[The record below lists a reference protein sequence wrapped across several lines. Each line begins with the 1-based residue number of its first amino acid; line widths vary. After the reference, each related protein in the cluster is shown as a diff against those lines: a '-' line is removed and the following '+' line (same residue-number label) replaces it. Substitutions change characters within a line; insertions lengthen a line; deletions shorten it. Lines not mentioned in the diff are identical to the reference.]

1 MDKYDKNVPSDYDG
15 LFQKAADA
23 NGVSYDL
30 LRKVAWTESR
40 FQPTAKSKTGPLGMM
55 QFTKATAKAMGLN
68 VTDGPDDDRLVPEL
82 SINAAAKHL
91 AELVNKFDGDELKAA
106 LAYNQGEGR
115 LGAPQLEAYTKGDFS
130 AISEEGRNYMRNLMD
145 VARSPMSGQ
154 LEAFGGITP
163 KGKGIPSDVGLGG
176 IEVEGKR
183 KVTDV
188 LPEST
193 GLNIK
198 GIEQE
203 APAKSFA
210 TDFWDHH
217 KQELSEYDARSTFF
231 GFKKD
236 VDAEIHNSP
245 LGMAFRAG
253 RLDNSFDVFKDVIT
267 PTRWNSYVPTQEDLE
282 KLRNSGLPPSY
293 YGVVT
298 GGDAETWDDLIK
310 LAKENYEKD
319 LQRADSGIGAQL
331 AAGVIGAAFDPLSY
345 VPLVGVTGKGFKL
358 INKALVVG
366 AQSAAIN
373 VASEGLRTSIA
384 GGEANYTGAVLGGL
398 VFGAGMSAIS
408 DTIAAGLR
416 RSKPEAEFNNEFVG
430 PLMRME
436 ARETAFNANSEDLSK
451 MNTDSIKFDR
461 EYGGVNYAPL
471 DTEPGAV
478 VLPQGQ
484 ILSDTNPLNPQ
495 TLSEFEAINPERAAR
510 GISLGGFTEIG
521 YKTHRSDN
529 AAVRSIARDLVRS
542 PTGMESG
549 SNGKFG
555 STADDIH
562 SRLSSNDNRDYNLYY
577 DKMMEVMKDPE
588 FTVGAPKMSRAE
600 AVEYIDRK
608 IALAIEHPELQANLS
623 PKELDLMRHVKGH
636 YDLKRELMENP
647 AVFGNA
653 KAVSIFPGS
662 NNKGTYVPRVYDT
675 QSKNFRIQQLGSREA
690 FQEAIAESLLASY
703 YLRPATKARVD
714 AHLREVYADEFEK
727 ATKGAQAAADTE
739 NFLRSQESTA
749 PKMPDTL
756 VTSGNQV
763 GKQKV
768 TNGVVDG
775 DYMSG
780 RRDYSG
786 ETPYMVDGDFV
797 YYTAKTRTGDEFSVD
812 VFTKSGEHAGG
823 VDFVKRIGDE
833 WQNPSV
839 EVKEKFRRKGIAT
852 KMYNIAETESPD
864 YVYRGSD
871 PRVGGVR
878 TPDGRAFRDHY
889 NSKPAAKIE
898 RQKFTPERPPVEA
911 KFDEETLLRYLAKK
925 YAMKSAYGI
934 SHEDKFSASS
944 IVDENINGLVGIEN
958 NNFLEARNL
967 FDTDVPTTLP
977 DGSQFSVDD
986 IRVFSQRILMPAYDR
1001 RVNGDIAIMGS
1012 SGKTTKEL
1020 KDEIMELS
1028 KQAEGNGKLKGE
1040 VEALKDTV
1048 KILTGRARRSP
1059 EGALQTALRSL
1070 NDLTFFAKNFYMP
1083 IMNFGEISAM
1093 LVKGNVSAVTH
1104 GIPMINDLV
1113 NRRKP
1118 MRASEIKELHSMVF
1132 GKELDQLMRPS
1143 REDHIRR
1150 LREST
1155 DTKAVLAN
1163 VVGTLRFGTQELAA
1177 RSPWTIMLNGTTNY
1191 IIDAA
1196 RQGVLGDIASAVLSG
1211 TGAKFG
1217 KANYLKSAS
1226 ISPEQWNGIKQ
1237 LFRDHATRDSSG
1249 KFTIKDKRAFTYD
1262 PRTMDLWRLAD
1273 KVAGETILRP
1283 HKISSQDSVAYGAG
1297 VKMVMQFKDF
1307 VIKSLNA
1314 KFVRSFYEAT
1324 KNNRALDQ
1332 ALTHIVACG
1341 LAGGLYVGQAHLKA
1355 ASLQEDK
1362 RKEYLKLALDP
1373 KMIAHA
1379 SISRS
1384 SHLGSPL
1391 SIYDMI
1397 AGVFGDDTYKYT
1409 RSTVLPKQPE
1419 ERDRTKAVTGRQVT
1433 GMISGALGDQIP
1445 ALGFAGQ
1452 VGGTA
1457 LNAVSLLK
1465 APNKAT
1471 EMEFRTGMFNTMR
1484 EIVPNDPITQ
1494 QLIMKI
1500 YEANGIH
1507 VRETPRK

>member
-163 KGKGIPSDVGLGG
+163 KGKGIPSDVGLGD
-176 IEVEGKR
+176 IQVEGKR

-210 TDFWDHH
+210 TDFWEHH

-236 VDAEIHNSP
+236 VDAEIHNSV

-298 GGDAETWDDLIK
+298 GGDADTWDDLIK

-319 LQRADSGIGAQL
+319 LQKADSGIGAQL

-373 VASEGLRTSIA
+373 MASEGLRTSIA

-451 MNTDSIKFDR
+451 MNTDGINFDR

-562 SRLSSNDNRDYNLYY
+562 SRVSSNDNRDYNLYY
-577 DKMMEVMKDPE
+577 DKMREVMKDPE
-588 FTVGAPKMSRAE
+588 FTVGAPKMSKAE

-608 IALAIEHPELQANLS
+608 IGLAIEHPELQVNLS
-623 PKELDLMRHVKGH
+623 PTELDLMRHVKGH

-647 AVFGNA
+647 AVFGNP
-653 KAVSIFPGS
+653 KAVSIFPDS
-662 NNKGTYVPRVYDT
+662 RNKGTYIPRVYDT
-675 QSKNFRIQQLGSREA
+675 QSKNFYIQLLGSREA
-690 FQEAIAESLLASY
+690 FQEAIAGSHLASY
-703 YLRPATKARVD
+703 YLRPAVKARID
-714 AHLREVYADEFEK
+714 EHLMEVNGLK
-727 ATKGAQAAADTE
+727 STKE
-739 NFLRSQESTA
+739 
-749 PKMPDTL
+749 
-756 VTSGNQV
+756 VTH
-763 GKQKV
+763 
-768 TNGVVDG
+768 
-775 DYMSG
+775 
-780 RRDYSG
+780 
-786 ETPYMVDGDFV
+786 EMVR
-797 YYTAKTRTGDEFSVD
+797 K
-812 VFTKSGEHAGG
+812 HAM
-823 VDFVKRIGDE
+823 DK
-833 WQNPSV
+833 
-839 EVKEKFRRKGIAT
+839 
-852 KMYNIAETESPD
+852 
-864 YVYRGSD
+864 
-871 PRVGGVR
+871 
-878 TPDGRAFRDHY
+878 
-889 NSKPAAKIE
+889 
-898 RQKFTPERPPVEA
+898 
-911 KFDEETLLRYLAKK
+911 
-925 YAMKSAYGI
+925 AYGI
-934 SHEDKFSASS
+934 SHTDQFSASS
-944 IVDENINGLVGIEN
+944 IVDENITGLVGIEN

-967 FDTDVPTTLP
+967 FDTDVPITLP
-977 DGSQFSVDD
+977 DGSSFSVDD
-986 IRVFSQRILMPAYDR
+986 IRVFSQRVLMPAYDR

-1059 EGALQTALRSL
+1059 EGALGTALRSL

-1083 IMNFGEISAM
+1083 LQNFTEIASM

-1104 GIPMINDLV
+1104 GIPMINDWV

-1132 GKELDQLMRPS
+1132 GKELDQLIRPS

-1155 DTKAVLAN
+1155 DTNAVLAN

-1177 RSPWTIMLNGTTNY
+1177 RSPWTVMLNGTTNY

-1237 LFRDHATRDSSG
+1237 LFRDHTTRDSSG
-1249 KFTIKDKRAFTYD
+1249 KFTIRDKRAFTYD

-1273 KVAGETILRP
+1273 KVAGETIMRP

-1297 VKMVMQFKDF
+1297 VKMVMQFKNF

-1314 KFVRSFYEAT
+1314 RFVRSFYEAT

-1341 LAGGLYVGQAHLKA
+1341 LAGGYYVGQAHLKA

-1457 LNAVSLLK
+1457 LNALSLLK

-1500 YEANGIH
+1500 YEANGIY

>member
-91 AELVNKFDGDELKAA
+91 AELVNKFGGDELKAA

-115 LGAPQLEAYTKGDFS
+115 LGAPQLEAYSKGDFS
-130 AISEEGRNYMRNLMD
+130 SISDEGRNYMRNLMD
-145 VARSPMSGQ
+145 VAKSPMAGQ

-163 KGKGIPSDVGLGG
+163 KGKGIPSDVGLGD
-176 IEVEGKR
+176 IDVEGKR

-236 VDAEIHNSP
+236 VDAEIHNSV

-319 LQRADSGIGAQL
+319 LQKADSGIGAQL

-358 INKALVVG
+358 INKALMVG
-366 AQSAAIN
+366 AESAAIN
-373 VASEGLRTSIA
+373 VASEGLRTSIS

-416 RSKPEAEFNNEFVG
+416 RSKPESEFNNEFVG

-451 MNTDSIKFDR
+451 MNTDGINFDR

-521 YKTHRSDN
+521 LKTLRSEN
-529 AAVRSIARDLVRS
+529 AKVRSIASDLLRS

-555 STADDIH
+555 STGDDIH
-562 SRLSSNDNRDYNLYY
+562 SRLSSNDNRDWNLYY
-577 DKMMEVMKDPE
+577 DKMKEVMKDPE
-588 FTVGAPKMSRAE
+588 FTVGAPKMSKAE

-623 PKELDLMRHVKGH
+623 PAELDLMRHVKGH

-647 AVFGNA
+647 AVFGNP

-662 NNKGTYVPRVYDT
+662 RNKGTYIPRVYDT
-675 QSKNFRIQQLGSREA
+675 QSKNLYIQRLGSREA
-690 FQEAIAESLLASY
+690 LQEAIAESSLASY
-703 YLRPATKARVD
+703 YLRPEVKARID
-714 AHLREVYADEFEK
+714 EHLMEVNGLK
-727 ATKGAQAAADTE
+727 STKE
-739 NFLRSQESTA
+739 
-749 PKMPDTL
+749 
-756 VTSGNQV
+756 VTH
-763 GKQKV
+763 
-768 TNGVVDG
+768 
-775 DYMSG
+775 
-780 RRDYSG
+780 
-786 ETPYMVDGDFV
+786 EMVR
-797 YYTAKTRTGDEFSVD
+797 K
-812 VFTKSGEHAGG
+812 HAM
-823 VDFVKRIGDE
+823 DK
-833 WQNPSV
+833 
-839 EVKEKFRRKGIAT
+839 
-852 KMYNIAETESPD
+852 
-864 YVYRGSD
+864 
-871 PRVGGVR
+871 
-878 TPDGRAFRDHY
+878 
-889 NSKPAAKIE
+889 
-898 RQKFTPERPPVEA
+898 
-911 KFDEETLLRYLAKK
+911 
-925 YAMKSAYGI
+925 AYGI
-934 SHEDKFSASS
+934 SHTDQFSASS
-944 IVDENINGLVGIEN
+944 IVDENITGLVGIEN

-977 DGSQFSVDD
+977 DGSTFSVDD
-986 IRVFSQRILMPAYDR
+986 LRVFSQRILMPAYDR

-1020 KDEIMELS
+1020 KDEIMALS

-1059 EGALQTALRSL
+1059 EGAWGTALRSL
-1070 NDLTFFAKNFYMP
+1070 NDMTFFAKNFYMP
-1083 IMNFGEISAM
+1083 FQNFTEIASM
-1093 LVKGNVSAVTH
+1093 LIKGNVSAVAH

-1118 MRASEIKELHSMVF
+1118 IRASEIKELHSMVF
-1132 GKELDQLMRPS
+1132 GKELDQLIRPS

-1155 DTKAVLAN
+1155 DTNAVLAN

-1177 RSPWTIMLNGTTNY
+1177 RSPWTVMLNGTTNY

-1273 KVAGETILRP
+1273 KVAGETIMRP

-1297 VKMVMQFKDF
+1297 VKMVMQFKNF

-1314 KFVRSFYEAT
+1314 RFVRSFYEAT

-1341 LAGGLYVGQAHLKA
+1341 LAGGYYVGQAHLKA

-1433 GMISGALGDQIP
+1433 GMISGALGEQIP
-1445 ALGFAGQ
+1445 AFGFAGQ
-1452 VGGTA
+1452 VGGAA

-1507 VRETPRK
+1507 IKETPRK

>member
-210 TDFWDHH
+210 TDFWEHH

-236 VDAEIHNSP
+236 VDAVIHNSV

-298 GGDAETWDDLIK
+298 GGDAETWDDLIE

-373 VASEGLRTSIA
+373 MASEGLRTSIA
-384 GGEANYTGAVLGGL
+384 GGEANYTAAVLGGL

-562 SRLSSNDNRDYNLYY
+562 SRVSSNDNRDWNLYY
-577 DKMMEVMKDPE
+577 DKMKEVMKDPE
-588 FTVGAPKMSRAE
+588 FTVGAPKMSKAE

-608 IALAIEHPELQANLS
+608 IGLAIEHPELQVNLS
-623 PKELDLMRHVKGH
+623 PTELDLMRHVKGH

-647 AVFGNA
+647 AVFGNP
-653 KAVSIFPGS
+653 KAVSIFPDS
-662 NNKGTYVPRVYDT
+662 RNKGTYIPRVYDT
-675 QSKNFRIQQLGSREA
+675 QSKNFYIQLLGSREA
-690 FQEAIAESLLASY
+690 FQEAIAGSHLASY
-703 YLRPATKARVD
+703 YLRPAVKARID
-714 AHLREVYADEFEK
+714 EHLMEVNGLK
-727 ATKGAQAAADTE
+727 STKE
-739 NFLRSQESTA
+739 
-749 PKMPDTL
+749 
-756 VTSGNQV
+756 VTH
-763 GKQKV
+763 
-768 TNGVVDG
+768 
-775 DYMSG
+775 
-780 RRDYSG
+780 
-786 ETPYMVDGDFV
+786 EMVR
-797 YYTAKTRTGDEFSVD
+797 K
-812 VFTKSGEHAGG
+812 HAM
-823 VDFVKRIGDE
+823 DK
-833 WQNPSV
+833 
-839 EVKEKFRRKGIAT
+839 
-852 KMYNIAETESPD
+852 
-864 YVYRGSD
+864 
-871 PRVGGVR
+871 
-878 TPDGRAFRDHY
+878 
-889 NSKPAAKIE
+889 
-898 RQKFTPERPPVEA
+898 
-911 KFDEETLLRYLAKK
+911 
-925 YAMKSAYGI
+925 AYGI
-934 SHEDKFSASS
+934 SHSDQFSASS
-944 IVDENINGLVGIEN
+944 IVDENITGLVGIEN

-967 FDTDVPTTLP
+967 FDTDVPITLP
-977 DGSQFSVDD
+977 DGSSFSVDD

-1020 KDEIMELS
+1020 KDEIMALS

-1059 EGALQTALRSL
+1059 EGALETALRSL

-1104 GIPMINDLV
+1104 GIPMINDWV

-1143 REDHIRR
+1143 REDHIAR

-1155 DTKAVLAN
+1155 DTNSVLAN

-1177 RSPWTIMLNGTTNY
+1177 RSPWTVMLNGTTNY

-1273 KVAGETILRP
+1273 RVAGETILRP
-1283 HKISSQDSVAYGAG
+1283 YKISSQDSVAYGAG
-1297 VKMVMQFKDF
+1297 VKMVMQFKNF

-1314 KFVRSFYEAT
+1314 RFVRSFYEAT

-1500 YEANGIH
+1500 YEANGIY

>member
-1 MDKYDKNVPSDYDG
+1 MDKYDKNVPSEYDG

-23 NGVSYDL
+23 TGVSYDL

-40 FQPTAKSKTGPLGMM
+40 FVPTAKSKTGPLGMM
-55 QFTKATAKAMGLN
+55 QFTKATAKAMGLR
-68 VTDGPDDDRLVPEL
+68 VTDGPDDDRLNPEL
-82 SINAAAKHL
+82 AINAAAKHL
-91 AELVNKFDGDELKAA
+91 AGLVSKFDGDELKAA

-115 LGAPQLEAYTKGDFS
+115 LGNPQLEAYTKGDFS

-163 KGKGIPSDVGLGG
+163 KGKGIPSEVGLGD
-176 IEVEGKR
+176 IQVEGMR
-183 KVTDV
+183 KVTDAI
-188 LPEST
+188 PEST
-193 GLNIK
+193 GLDIK

-236 VDAEIHNSP
+236 VDAEIHNSV

-267 PTRWNSYVPTQEDLE
+267 PTRWNSYQPTKEDLD

-293 YGVVT
+293 YSVVT
-298 GGDAETWDDLIK
+298 GGDGENWDDLINI
-310 LAKENYEKD
+310 AKRNYEKD
-319 LQRADSGIGAQL
+319 LQKADSGIGAQL
-331 AAGVIGAAFDPLSY
+331 AAGIIGSAFDPLSY
-345 VPLVGVTGKGFKL
+345 VPSVGVTGKGFKL

-366 AQSAAIN
+366 AESAAIN
-373 VASEGLRTSIA
+373 MASEGLRTSIA

-436 ARETAFNANSEDLSK
+436 ARETAFNANSADMSK

-495 TLSEFEAINPERAAR
+495 TLSEFEAVNPERAAR
-510 GISLGGFTEIG
+510 GISLGGFTELG
-521 YKTHRSDN
+521 LKTLRSEN
-529 AAVRSIARDLVRS
+529 TKVRSIAGDLLRS

-562 SRLSSNDNRDYNLYY
+562 SRVSSNDNRDWNLYY
-577 DKMMEVMKDPE
+577 DKMNEVLKDPE
-588 FTVGAPKMSRAE
+588 FTVGAPKMSKAE
-600 AVEYIDRK
+600 AVEFIDRK
-608 IALAIEHPELQANLS
+608 IGLAIEHPELQVNLS

-647 AVFGNA
+647 AVFGNP
-653 KAVSIFPGS
+653 KAVSIFPES
-662 NNKGTYVPRVYDT
+662 RNKGTYIPRVYDT
-675 QSKNFRIQQLGSREA
+675 QSKNFYIQLLGSREA
-690 FQEAIAESLLASY
+690 LQEAIAGSHLASY
-703 YLRPATKARVD
+703 YLRPAVKARID
-714 AHLREVYADEFEK
+714 EHLMEVNGLK
-727 ATKGAQAAADTE
+727 STKE
-739 NFLRSQESTA
+739 
-749 PKMPDTL
+749 
-756 VTSGNQV
+756 VTH
-763 GKQKV
+763 
-768 TNGVVDG
+768 
-775 DYMSG
+775 
-780 RRDYSG
+780 
-786 ETPYMVDGDFV
+786 EMVR
-797 YYTAKTRTGDEFSVD
+797 K
-812 VFTKSGEHAGG
+812 HAM
-823 VDFVKRIGDE
+823 DK
-833 WQNPSV
+833 
-839 EVKEKFRRKGIAT
+839 
-852 KMYNIAETESPD
+852 
-864 YVYRGSD
+864 
-871 PRVGGVR
+871 
-878 TPDGRAFRDHY
+878 
-889 NSKPAAKIE
+889 
-898 RQKFTPERPPVEA
+898 
-911 KFDEETLLRYLAKK
+911 
-925 YAMKSAYGI
+925 AYGI
-934 SHEDKFSASS
+934 SHSDQFSASS
-944 IVDENINGLVGIEN
+944 IVDENITGLVGIEN

-967 FDTDVPTTLP
+967 FDTDVPITLP
-977 DGSQFSVDD
+977 DGSTFSVDD

-1040 VEALKDTV
+1040 VEALNDTV

-1059 EGALQTALRSL
+1059 EGALGTALRSL

-1083 IMNFGEISAM
+1083 LQNFTEIAGM

-1118 MRASEIKELHSMVF
+1118 MRASEIKELHGMVF
-1132 GKELDQLMRPS
+1132 GKELDQIIRPS

-1155 DTKAVLAN
+1155 DTNAVMAN

-1177 RSPWTIMLNGTTNY
+1177 RSPWTVMLNGTTNY

-1196 RQGVLGDIASAVLSG
+1196 RQGVLGDIASAALSG

-1237 LFRDHATRDSSG
+1237 LFRDHTTRDSNG
-1249 KFTIKDKRAFTYD
+1249 KFTIKDKKAFTYD

-1273 KVAGETILRP
+1273 KVAGETIMRP

-1297 VKMVMQFKDF
+1297 VKMVMQFKNF

-1314 KFVRSFYEAT
+1314 RFVRSFYEAT
-1324 KNNRALDQ
+1324 KNNRAIDQ

-1341 LAGGLYVGQAHLKA
+1341 LAGGYYVGQAHLKA

-1507 VRETPRK
+1507 IKETPRK

>member
-1 MDKYDKNVPSDYDG
+1 MDKYDKNVPSEYDG

-55 QFTKATAKAMGLN
+55 QFTKATAKAMGLR
-68 VTDGPDDDRLVPEL
+68 VTDGPDDDRLNPEL
-82 SINAAAKHL
+82 AIDAAAKHL
-91 AELVNKFDGDELKAA
+91 AGLVSKFDGDELKAA

-115 LGAPQLEAYTKGDFS
+115 LGSPQLEAYTKGDFS

-145 VARSPMSGQ
+145 VVRSPMIGQ

-163 KGKGIPSDVGLGG
+163 KGKGIPSDVGLGD
-176 IEVEGKR
+176 IQVEGKR
-183 KVTDV
+183 KVTDAI
-188 LPEST
+188 PEST
-193 GLNIK
+193 GLDIK

-217 KQELSEYDARSTFF
+217 KQELSEYDDRSIFF
-231 GFKKD
+231 GFKD
-236 VDAEIHNSP
+236 AASAEIDNSV

-253 RLDNSFDVFKDVIT
+253 RLDNGFDVFKDVIT
-267 PTRWNSYVPTQEDLE
+267 PTRWNSYQPTKEDLD

-293 YGVVT
+293 YSVVT
-298 GGDAETWDDLIK
+298 GGDGENWDDLIT
-310 LAKENYEKD
+310 LAKRSYEND
-319 LQRADSGIGAQL
+319 LKKADAGIGAQL
-331 AAGVIGAAFDPLSY
+331 SAGIVGAAFDPLSY

-366 AQSAAIN
+366 AESAAIN
-373 VASEGLRTSIA
+373 MASEGLRTSIV
-384 GGEANYTGAVLGGL
+384 GGDANYTGAVLGGL

-436 ARETAFNANSEDLSK
+436 ARETAFNANSVDMSK
-451 MNTDSIKFDR
+451 MNTDSVKFDR

-521 YKTHRSDN
+521 LKTLRSEN
-529 AAVRSIARDLVRS
+529 TAVRSIASDLLRS

-555 STADDIH
+555 STGDDIH
-562 SRLSSNDNRDYNLYY
+562 SRLSSNDNRDWNLYY
-577 DKMMEVMKDPE
+577 DKMNEVLKDPE
-588 FTVGAPKMSRAE
+588 FTVGAPKMSKAE

-623 PKELDLMRHVKGH
+623 PKELDLMHHVKGH

-647 AVFGNA
+647 AVFGNP
-653 KAVSIFPGS
+653 KAVSIFPDS
-662 NNKGTYVPRVYDT
+662 RNKGTYIPRVYDT
-675 QSKNFRIQQLGSREA
+675 QLKNFHIQRLGSREA
-690 FQEAIAESLLASY
+690 FQRAIAESSLASY
-703 YLRPATKARVD
+703 YLRPAVKARID
-714 AHLREVYADEFEK
+714 EHLMEVNGLK
-727 ATKGAQAAADTE
+727 STKD
-739 NFLRSQESTA
+739 
-749 PKMPDTL
+749 
-756 VTSGNQV
+756 VTH
-763 GKQKV
+763 
-768 TNGVVDG
+768 
-775 DYMSG
+775 
-780 RRDYSG
+780 
-786 ETPYMVDGDFV
+786 EMVR
-797 YYTAKTRTGDEFSVD
+797 K
-812 VFTKSGEHAGG
+812 HAM
-823 VDFVKRIGDE
+823 DK
-833 WQNPSV
+833 
-839 EVKEKFRRKGIAT
+839 
-852 KMYNIAETESPD
+852 
-864 YVYRGSD
+864 
-871 PRVGGVR
+871 
-878 TPDGRAFRDHY
+878 
-889 NSKPAAKIE
+889 
-898 RQKFTPERPPVEA
+898 
-911 KFDEETLLRYLAKK
+911 
-925 YAMKSAYGI
+925 AYGI
-934 SHEDKFSASS
+934 SHTDQFSASS
-944 IVDENINGLVGIEN
+944 IVDENITGLVGIEN

-967 FDTDVPTTLP
+967 FDTDVPITLP
-977 DGSQFSVDD
+977 DGSTFSVDD

-1012 SGKTTKEL
+1012 SGKTTKAL

-1028 KQAEGNGKLKGE
+1028 KQAEGNGQLKGE

-1059 EGALQTALRSL
+1059 EGALGTALRSL

-1083 IMNFGEISAM
+1083 LQNFTEIGAM
-1093 LVKGNVSAVTH
+1093 LIKGNVSAVAH
-1104 GIPMINDLV
+1104 GIPMINDWV
-1113 NRRKP
+1113 NRGKP

-1132 GKELDQLMRPS
+1132 GKELDQLIRPS

-1155 DTKAVLAN
+1155 DTNAVMAN

-1177 RSPWTIMLNGTTNY
+1177 RSPWTVMLNGTTNY

-1237 LFRDHATRDSSG
+1237 LFRDHTTRDSSG

-1273 KVAGETILRP
+1273 KVAGETIMRP

-1297 VKMVMQFKDF
+1297 VKMVMQFKNF

-1314 KFVRSFYEAT
+1314 RFVRSFYEAT
-1324 KNNRALDQ
+1324 KNNRAIDQ

-1341 LAGGLYVGQAHLKA
+1341 LAGGYYVGQAHLKA

-1391 SIYDMI
+1391 SIFDMI

-1409 RSTVLPKQPE
+1409 RSTVLPKNPE

-1433 GMISGALGDQIP
+1433 GMISGALGEQIP

-1507 VRETPRK
+1507 IKETPRK

>member
-40 FQPTAKSKTGPLGMM
+40 FQPTAKSKRGPLGMM
-55 QFTKATAKAMGLN
+55 QFTKATAKNMGLR
-68 VTDGPDDDRLVPEL
+68 VTDGPDDDRLNPEL
-82 SINAAAKHL
+82 AINAAAKHL
-91 AELVNKFDGDELKAA
+91 AGLVSKFDGDELKAA

-115 LGAPQLEAYTKGDFS
+115 LGNPQLEAYTKGDFS

-145 VARSPMSGQ
+145 VARSPMIGQ
-154 LEAFGGITP
+154 LESFGGITP
-163 KGKGIPSDVGLGG
+163 KGKGIPSDVGLGD
-176 IEVEGKR
+176 IKVEGKR
-183 KVTDV
+183 KVTDAI
-188 LPEST
+188 PEST
-193 GLNIK
+193 GLDIK

-236 VDAEIHNSP
+236 VDAEIHNSV

-267 PTRWNSYVPTQEDLE
+267 PTRWNSYQPTKEDLD

-293 YGVVT
+293 YSVVT
-298 GGDAETWDDLIK
+298 GGDGENWDDLIDI
-310 LAKENYEKD
+310 AKRNYEKD
-319 LQRADSGIGAQL
+319 LQRADSGIGAQF
-331 AAGVIGAAFDPLSY
+331 AAGIIGAAFDPLSY

-373 VASEGLRTSIA
+373 TASEGLRTSIA

-451 MNTDSIKFDR
+451 MNTDSTKFDR
-461 EYGGVNYAPL
+461 EYSGVNYAPL

-484 ILSDTNPLNPQ
+484 ILSDTNPLSPQ

-529 AAVRSIARDLVRS
+529 ATVRSIASDLVRS

-555 STADDIH
+555 STAEDIH
-562 SRLSSNDNRDYNLYY
+562 SRLSSNDNRDWNLYY

-662 NNKGTYVPRVYDT
+662 HNKGTYIPRVYDT
-675 QSKNFRIQQLGSREA
+675 QSKNLRIQQLGSRET
-690 FQEAIAESLLASY
+690 FQEAIAESLIASY

-714 AHLREVYADEFEK
+714 AYLREVHADEFEK
-727 ATKGAQAAADTE
+727 ATKGAQDAADAE
-739 NFLRSQESTA
+739 NFLRGAEAA
-749 PKMPDTL
+749 PVMPDSL
-756 VTSGNQV
+756 VTSGNSTSIT
-763 GKQKV
+763 KV
-768 TNGVVDG
+768 TNGELQG
-775 DYMSG
+775 DYFAG
-780 RRDYSG
+780 KRDYSG
-786 ETPYMVDGDFV
+786 ETPYKVDGDFV
-797 YYTAKTRTGDEFSVD
+797 YYTAKTSDGAEFAVD
-812 VFTKSGEHAGG
+812 VFTKKGDHIGSVEFA
-823 VDFVKRIGDE
+823 KRDGDV
-833 WQNPSV
+833 WHNPSL
-839 EVKEKFRRKGIAT
+839 EVSEKYRRKGIAT
-852 KMYNIAETESPD
+852 EMYRIAETESPD
-864 YVYRGSD
+864 YVYRGTDES
-871 PRVGGVR
+871 VGGVR
-878 TPDGRAFRDHY
+878 TPDGQAFRKAYD
-889 NSKPAAKIE
+889 STPAKRSE
-898 RQKFTPERPPVEA
+898 RQKFGTGEKVKPKV
-911 KFDEETLLRYLAKK
+911 DEEVMLRQLAKK

-944 IVDENINGLVGIEN
+944 IVDENITGLVGIEN

-967 FDTDVPTTLP
+967 FDTDVPITLP
-977 DGSQFSVDD
+977 DGSSFSVDD

-1059 EGALQTALRSL
+1059 EGALGTALRSL

-1083 IMNFGEISAM
+1083 LQNFTEIGAM
-1093 LVKGNVSAVTH
+1093 LIKGNVSAVTH

-1132 GKELDQLMRPS
+1132 GKELDQLIRPS

-1155 DTKAVLAN
+1155 DTNAVLAN
-1163 VVGTLRFGTQELAA
+1163 VVGTIRFGTQELAA
-1177 RSPWTIMLNGTTNY
+1177 RSPWTVMLNGTTNY

-1237 LFRDHATRDSSG
+1237 LFRDHTTRDANG

-1273 KVAGETILRP
+1273 KVAGETIMRP

-1297 VKMVMQFKDF
+1297 VKMVMQFKNF

-1314 KFVRSFYEAT
+1314 RFVRSFYEAT

-1341 LAGGLYVGQAHLKA
+1341 LAGGYFVGQAHLKA

-1379 SISRS
+1379 AISRS

-1500 YEANGIH
+1500 YEANGIY
-1507 VRETPRK
+1507 VREAPRK

>member
-1 MDKYDKNVPSDYDG
+1 MDKYDKNVPSEYDG

-55 QFTKATAKAMGLN
+55 QFTKATAKAMGLR
-68 VTDGPDDDRLVPEL
+68 VTDGPDDDRLNPEL
-82 SINAAAKHL
+82 AIDAAAKHL
-91 AELVNKFDGDELKAA
+91 AGLVNKFDGDELKAA

-115 LGAPQLEAYTKGDFS
+115 LGSPQLEAYTKGDFS

-163 KGKGIPSDVGLGG
+163 KGKGIPSEVGLGD
-176 IEVEGKR
+176 IQVEGMR
-183 KVTDV
+183 KVTDAI
-188 LPEST
+188 PEST
-193 GLNIK
+193 GLDIK

-217 KQELSEYDARSTFF
+217 KQELSEYDDRSIFF
-231 GFKKD
+231 GFKD
-236 VDAEIHNSP
+236 AASAEIDNSV

-253 RLDNSFDVFKDVIT
+253 RLDNGFDVFKDVIT
-267 PTRWNSYVPTQEDLE
+267 PTRWNSYQPTKEDLD

-293 YGVVT
+293 YSVVT
-298 GGDAETWDDLIK
+298 GGDGENWDDLID
-310 LAKENYEKD
+310 LAKRNYEND
-319 LQRADSGIGAQL
+319 LKKADASIGAQL
-331 AAGVIGAAFDPLSY
+331 SAGVVGAAFDPLSY

-366 AQSAAIN
+366 AESAAIN
-373 VASEGLRTSIA
+373 MASEGLRTSIV
-384 GGEANYTGAVLGGL
+384 GGDANYAGAVLGGL

-436 ARETAFNANSEDLSK
+436 ARETAFNANSVDMSK
-451 MNTDSIKFDR
+451 MNTDGTKFDR
-461 EYGGVNYAPL
+461 EYSGVNYAPL

-521 YKTHRSDN
+521 LKTLRSEN
-529 AAVRSIARDLVRS
+529 TSVRSIASDLVRS
-542 PTGMESG
+542 PSGMESG

-562 SRLSSNDNRDYNLYY
+562 SRLSSNDNRDWNLYY
-577 DKMMEVMKDPE
+577 DKMSEVMKDPE
-588 FTVGAPKMSRAE
+588 FTVGAPRMSKAE
-600 AVEYIDRK
+600 AVEFIDRK
-608 IALAIEHPELQANLS
+608 IALAIEHPEMQANLS

-647 AVFGNA
+647 AVFGNP

-662 NNKGTYVPRVYDT
+662 RNKGTYIPRVYDT
-675 QSKNFRIQQLGSREA
+675 QSKNLYIQRLGSREA
-690 FQEAIAESLLASY
+690 LQEAIAESSLASY
-703 YLRPATKARVD
+703 YLRPEVKARID
-714 AHLREVYADEFEK
+714 EHLMEVNGLK
-727 ATKGAQAAADTE
+727 STKD
-739 NFLRSQESTA
+739 
-749 PKMPDTL
+749 
-756 VTSGNQV
+756 VTH
-763 GKQKV
+763 
-768 TNGVVDG
+768 
-775 DYMSG
+775 
-780 RRDYSG
+780 
-786 ETPYMVDGDFV
+786 EMV
-797 YYTAKTRTGDEFSVD
+797 R
-812 VFTKSGEHAGG
+812 
-823 VDFVKRIGDE
+823 
-833 WQNPSV
+833 
-839 EVKEKFRRKGIAT
+839 
-852 KMYNIAETESPD
+852 
-864 YVYRGSD
+864 
-871 PRVGGVR
+871 
-878 TPDGRAFRDHY
+878 
-889 NSKPAAKIE
+889 
-898 RQKFTPERPPVEA
+898 
-911 KFDEETLLRYLAKK
+911 K
-925 YAMKSAYGI
+925 YAMDKAYGI
-934 SHEDKFSASS
+934 SHTDQFSASS
-944 IVDENINGLVGIEN
+944 IVDENITGLVGIEN

-977 DGSQFSVDD
+977 DGSSFCVDD

-1059 EGALQTALRSL
+1059 EGALGTALRSL

-1083 IMNFGEISAM
+1083 LQNFTEIGAM
-1093 LVKGNVSAVTH
+1093 LIKGNVSAVTH
-1104 GIPMINDLV
+1104 GIPMINDWV

-1155 DTKAVLAN
+1155 DTNAVLAN
-1163 VVGTLRFGTQELAA
+1163 VVGTIRFGTQELAA
-1177 RSPWTIMLNGTTNY
+1177 RSPWTAMLNGTTNY

-1196 RQGVLGDIASAVLSG
+1196 RQGVLGDIASAALSG

-1237 LFRDHATRDSSG
+1237 LFRDHTTRDANG

-1273 KVAGETILRP
+1273 KVAGETIMRP

-1297 VKMVMQFKDF
+1297 VKMVMQFKNF
-1307 VIKSLNA
+1307 VIKSLNSR
-1314 KFVRSFYEAT
+1314 FVRSFYEAT

-1332 ALTHIVACG
+1332 ALTHIVSCG
-1341 LAGGLYVGQAHLKA
+1341 LAGGYFVGQAHLKA
-1355 ASLQEDK
+1355 AALPEDK
-1362 RKEYLKLALDP
+1362 RKEYLKMALDP

-1409 RSTVLPKQPE
+1409 RSTILPKQPE

-1433 GMISGALGDQIP
+1433 GMISGALGEQIP

-1507 VRETPRK
+1507 IKETPRK

>member
-1 MDKYDKNVPSDYDG
+1 MVKYDKNVPSEYDG

-55 QFTKATAKAMGLN
+55 QFTKATAKALGLR
-68 VTDGPDDDRLVPEL
+68 VTDGPDDDRLNPEL
-82 SINAAAKHL
+82 AINAAAKHL
-91 AELVNKFDGDELKAA
+91 AELVSKFDGDELKAA

-115 LGAPQLEAYTKGDFS
+115 LGNPQLEAYTKGDFS
-130 AISEEGRNYMRNLMD
+130 AISDEGRNYMRNLMD
-145 VARSPMSGQ
+145 VARSPMIGQ

-163 KGKGIPSDVGLGG
+163 KGKGIPSDVGLGD
-176 IEVEGKR
+176 ITVEGKR
-183 KVTDV
+183 KVTDAI
-188 LPEST
+188 PEST
-193 GLNIK
+193 GLDIK

-203 APAKSFA
+203 AQAKSFA

-231 GFKKD
+231 GFKND
-236 VDAEIHNSP
+236 VEAEISNSA

-267 PTRWNSYVPTQEDLE
+267 PTRWNSTIWTPEELE
-282 KLRNSGLPPSY
+282 RIRTEVKNPAYLN
-293 YGVVT
+293 VVT
-298 GGDAETWDDLIK
+298 GGSPENLDDLIR
-310 LAKENYEKD
+310 LANENYEND
-319 LQRADSGIGAQL
+319 LKKADSGIGAQL
-331 AAGVIGAAFDPLSY
+331 AAGIIGSAFDPLSY

-366 AQSAAIN
+366 TESAAIN
-373 VASEGLRTSIA
+373 MASEGLRTSIV
-384 GGEANYTGAVLGGL
+384 GGDANYTGAVLGGL
-398 VFGAGMSAIS
+398 MFGAGMSAIS
-408 DTIAAGLR
+408 DTIASGLR
-416 RSKPEAEFNNEFVG
+416 RSKPEVEFNNEFVG

-436 ARETAFNANSEDLSK
+436 ARETAFNANSMDMSK

-461 EYGGVNYAPL
+461 EYSGVNYAPL

-521 YKTHRSDN
+521 LKTLRSEN
-529 AAVRSIARDLVRS
+529 AGVRSIARDLLRS

-555 STADDIH
+555 STGDDIH
-562 SRLSSNDNRDYNLYY
+562 SRLSSNDNRDWNLYY
-577 DKMMEVMKDPE
+577 DKMKEVMKDPE
-588 FTVGAPKMSRAE
+588 FTTGAPKMSKAE
-600 AVEYIDRK
+600 AVEFIDRK
-608 IALAIEHPELQANLS
+608 IGLAIEHPELQVNLS

-647 AVFGNA
+647 AVFGNS
-653 KAVSIFPGS
+653 KAVSIFPDS
-662 NNKGTYVPRVYDT
+662 RNKGTYIPRVYDT
-675 QSKNFRIQQLGSREA
+675 PSKNFYIQLLGSREA
-690 FQEAIAESLLASY
+690 FQEAIAGSHLASY
-703 YLRPATKARVD
+703 YLRPAVKARID
-714 AHLREVYADEFEK
+714 EHLMEVNGLK
-727 ATKGAQAAADTE
+727 STKD
-739 NFLRSQESTA
+739 
-749 PKMPDTL
+749 
-756 VTSGNQV
+756 VTH
-763 GKQKV
+763 
-768 TNGVVDG
+768 
-775 DYMSG
+775 
-780 RRDYSG
+780 
-786 ETPYMVDGDFV
+786 EMV
-797 YYTAKTRTGDEFSVD
+797 R
-812 VFTKSGEHAGG
+812 
-823 VDFVKRIGDE
+823 
-833 WQNPSV
+833 
-839 EVKEKFRRKGIAT
+839 
-852 KMYNIAETESPD
+852 
-864 YVYRGSD
+864 
-871 PRVGGVR
+871 
-878 TPDGRAFRDHY
+878 
-889 NSKPAAKIE
+889 
-898 RQKFTPERPPVEA
+898 
-911 KFDEETLLRYLAKK
+911 K
-925 YAMKSAYGI
+925 YAMDKAYGI
-934 SHEDKFSASS
+934 SHSDQFSASS
-944 IVDENINGLVGIEN
+944 IVDENITGLVGIEN

-967 FDTDVPTTLP
+967 FDTDVPITLP
-977 DGSQFSVDD
+977 DGSSFSVDD

-1059 EGALQTALRSL
+1059 EGALGTALRSL

-1083 IMNFGEISAM
+1083 LQNFTEIAGM

-1104 GIPMINDLV
+1104 GIPIINDWV

-1155 DTKAVLAN
+1155 DTNAVLAN
-1163 VVGTLRFGTQELAA
+1163 VVGTLRFSTQELAA
-1177 RSPWTIMLNGTTNY
+1177 RSPWAVMLNGTTNY
-1191 IIDAA
+1191 ILDAA

-1226 ISPEQWNGIKQ
+1226 ISPEQWNGIKH
-1237 LFRDHATRDSSG
+1237 LFRDHTTRDSSG
-1249 KFTIKDKRAFTYD
+1249 KFTIKDKKAFTYD

-1273 KVAGETILRP
+1273 KVAGETMLRP
-1283 HKISSQDSVAYGAG
+1283 HKLSSQDSVAYGAG
-1297 VKMVMQFKDF
+1297 VRMVMQFKNF

-1314 KFVRSFYEAT
+1314 RFVRSFYEAT
-1324 KNNRALDQ
+1324 KNNRVIDQ

-1341 LAGGLYVGQAHLKA
+1341 LAGGYYVGQAHLKA

-1379 SISRS
+1379 AISRS

-1409 RSTVLPKQPE
+1409 RSTILPKQPE
-1419 ERDRTKAVTGRQVT
+1419 ERDSTKAVTGRQVT
-1433 GMISGALGDQIP
+1433 GMISGALGEQIP
-1445 ALGFAGQ
+1445 AFGFAGQ
-1452 VGGTA
+1452 VGGMA
-1457 LNAVSLLK
+1457 LNAISLLK

-1500 YEANGIH
+1500 YEANGIYIK
-1507 VRETPRK
+1507 ETPRK

>member
-15 LFQKAADA
+15 LFQKAADT

-236 VDAEIHNSP
+236 VDAEIHNSV

-484 ILSDTNPLNPQ
+484 ILSDNNPLNPQ

-529 AAVRSIARDLVRS
+529 AAVRSIASDLVRS

-562 SRLSSNDNRDYNLYY
+562 SRVSSNDNRDWNLYY
-577 DKMMEVMKDPE
+577 DKMKEVMKDPE
-588 FTVGAPKMSRAE
+588 FTVGAPKMSKAE

-608 IALAIEHPELQANLS
+608 IGLAIEHPELQVNLS
-623 PKELDLMRHVKGH
+623 PTELDLMRHVKGH

-647 AVFGNA
+647 AVFGNP
-653 KAVSIFPGS
+653 KAVSIFPDS
-662 NNKGTYVPRVYDT
+662 RNKGTYIPRVYDT
-675 QSKNFRIQQLGSREA
+675 QSKNFYIQLLGSREA
-690 FQEAIAESLLASY
+690 FQEAIAGSHLASY
-703 YLRPATKARVD
+703 YLRPAVKARID
-714 AHLREVYADEFEK
+714 EHLMEVNGLK
-727 ATKGAQAAADTE
+727 STKE
-739 NFLRSQESTA
+739 
-749 PKMPDTL
+749 
-756 VTSGNQV
+756 VTH
-763 GKQKV
+763 
-768 TNGVVDG
+768 
-775 DYMSG
+775 
-780 RRDYSG
+780 
-786 ETPYMVDGDFV
+786 EMVR
-797 YYTAKTRTGDEFSVD
+797 K
-812 VFTKSGEHAGG
+812 HAM
-823 VDFVKRIGDE
+823 DK
-833 WQNPSV
+833 
-839 EVKEKFRRKGIAT
+839 
-852 KMYNIAETESPD
+852 
-864 YVYRGSD
+864 
-871 PRVGGVR
+871 
-878 TPDGRAFRDHY
+878 
-889 NSKPAAKIE
+889 
-898 RQKFTPERPPVEA
+898 
-911 KFDEETLLRYLAKK
+911 
-925 YAMKSAYGI
+925 AYGI
-934 SHEDKFSASS
+934 SHTDQFSASS
-944 IVDENINGLVGIEN
+944 IVDENITGLVGIEN

-967 FDTDVPTTLP
+967 FDTDVPITLP
-977 DGSQFSVDD
+977 DGSSFSVDD
-986 IRVFSQRILMPAYDR
+986 IRVFSQRVLMPAYDR

-1059 EGALQTALRSL
+1059 EGALGTALRSL

-1083 IMNFGEISAM
+1083 LQNFTEIASM
-1093 LVKGNVSAVTH
+1093 LVKGNVSAVAH

-1132 GKELDQLMRPS
+1132 GKELDQLIRPS

-1155 DTKAVLAN
+1155 DTNAVLAN

-1177 RSPWTIMLNGTTNY
+1177 RSPWTVMLNGTTNY

-1196 RQGVLGDIASAVLSG
+1196 RQGVIGDIASAVLSG

-1237 LFRDHATRDSSG
+1237 LFRDHTTRDSSG
-1249 KFTIKDKRAFTYD
+1249 KFTIRDKRAFTYD

-1273 KVAGETILRP
+1273 KVAGETIMRP

-1297 VKMVMQFKDF
+1297 VKMVMQFKNF

-1314 KFVRSFYEAT
+1314 RFVRSFYEAT

-1341 LAGGLYVGQAHLKA
+1341 LAGGYYVGQAHLKA

-1500 YEANGIH
+1500 YEANGIY

>member
-163 KGKGIPSDVGLGG
+163 KGKGIPSGVGLGD
-176 IEVEGKR
+176 IQVEGKR

-236 VDAEIHNSP
+236 VDAEIHNSV

-298 GGDAETWDDLIK
+298 GGDAETWDDLIE

-373 VASEGLRTSIA
+373 AASEGLRTSIV
-384 GGEANYTGAVLGGL
+384 GGDAHYTGAILGGL
-398 VFGAGMSAIS
+398 MFGAGMSAIS
-408 DTIAAGLR
+408 DAVSSALR
-416 RSKPEAEFNNEFVG
+416 RGKPEAEFNNEFVG

-451 MNTDSIKFDR
+451 MNTDVIKFDR

-521 YKTHRSDN
+521 YKTLRSDN
-529 AAVRSIARDLVRS
+529 ESVRSIASDLVRS

-562 SRLSSNDNRDYNLYY
+562 SRLSSNDNRDWNLYY

-608 IALAIEHPELQANLS
+608 IALAIEHPEMQADLS

-647 AVFGNA
+647 AVFGNS

-662 NNKGTYVPRVYDT
+662 RNKGTYIPRVYDT
-675 QSKNFRIQQLGSREA
+675 QSKNFYIQRLGSREA
-690 FQEAIAESLLASY
+690 LQEAIAESSLASY
-703 YLRPATKARVD
+703 YLRPEVKARID
-714 AHLREVYADEFEK
+714 EHLMEVNGLK
-727 ATKGAQAAADTE
+727 STKE
-739 NFLRSQESTA
+739 
-749 PKMPDTL
+749 
-756 VTSGNQV
+756 VTH
-763 GKQKV
+763 
-768 TNGVVDG
+768 
-775 DYMSG
+775 
-780 RRDYSG
+780 
-786 ETPYMVDGDFV
+786 EMVR
-797 YYTAKTRTGDEFSVD
+797 K
-812 VFTKSGEHAGG
+812 HAM
-823 VDFVKRIGDE
+823 DK
-833 WQNPSV
+833 
-839 EVKEKFRRKGIAT
+839 
-852 KMYNIAETESPD
+852 
-864 YVYRGSD
+864 
-871 PRVGGVR
+871 
-878 TPDGRAFRDHY
+878 
-889 NSKPAAKIE
+889 
-898 RQKFTPERPPVEA
+898 
-911 KFDEETLLRYLAKK
+911 
-925 YAMKSAYGI
+925 AYGI
-934 SHEDKFSASS
+934 SHTDQFSASS
-944 IVDENINGLVGIEN
+944 IVDENITGLVGIEN

-977 DGSQFSVDD
+977 DGSTFSVDD
-986 IRVFSQRILMPAYDR
+986 LRVFSQRILMPAYDR

-1070 NDLTFFAKNFYMP
+1070 NDLAFFAKNFYMP
-1083 IMNFGEISAM
+1083 IQNFGEISAM

-1104 GIPMINDLV
+1104 GIPMINDWV

-1132 GKELDQLMRPS
+1132 GKELDQSIRPS

-1155 DTKAVLAN
+1155 DTNAVLAN

-1177 RSPWTIMLNGTTNY
+1177 RSPWTVMLNGTTNY

-1237 LFRDHATRDSSG
+1237 LFRDHVTRDSSG
-1249 KFTIKDKRAFTYD
+1249 KFTIRDKRAFTYD

-1273 KVAGETILRP
+1273 RVAGETILRP

-1297 VKMVMQFKDF
+1297 VKMVMQFKNF

-1314 KFVRSFYEAT
+1314 RFVRSFYEAT
-1324 KNNRALDQ
+1324 KNNRAIDQ

-1355 ASLQEDK
+1355 AFLPEDK

-1500 YEANGIH
+1500 YEANGIY

>member
-1 MDKYDKNVPSDYDG
+1 MDKYDKNVPSEYDG

-115 LGAPQLEAYTKGDFS
+115 LGAPQLEAYSKGDFS
-130 AISEEGRNYMRNLMD
+130 AISDEGRNYMRNLMD

-163 KGKGIPSDVGLGG
+163 KGKGIPSGVGLGD
-176 IEVEGKR
+176 IQVEGKR

-236 VDAEIHNSP
+236 VDAEIHNSV

-358 INKALVVG
+358 VNKALVVG

-373 VASEGLRTSIA
+373 AASEGLRTSIV
-384 GGEANYTGAVLGGL
+384 GGDAHYTGAILGGL
-398 VFGAGMSAIS
+398 MFGAGMSAIS
-408 DTIAAGLR
+408 DAVSSALR
-416 RSKPEAEFNNEFVG
+416 RGKPEAEFNNEFVG

-451 MNTDSIKFDR
+451 MTTDNVKFDR

-529 AAVRSIARDLVRS
+529 AAVRAIASDLVRS

-562 SRLSSNDNRDYNLYY
+562 SRASSNDNRDYNLYY
-577 DKMMEVMKDPE
+577 DKMREVMKDPE
-588 FTVGAPKMSRAE
+588 FTVGAPKMSKAE
-600 AVEYIDRK
+600 AIEYIDRK

-647 AVFGNA
+647 AVFGNP

-662 NNKGTYVPRVYDT
+662 RNKGTYIPRVYDT
-675 QSKNFRIQQLGSREA
+675 QSKNFYIQLLGSREA
-690 FQEAIAESLLASY
+690 FQEAIAGSHLASY
-703 YLRPATKARVD
+703 YLRPATKARID
-714 AHLREVYADEFEK
+714 EHLMEVNGLK
-727 ATKGAQAAADTE
+727 STKE
-739 NFLRSQESTA
+739 
-749 PKMPDTL
+749 
-756 VTSGNQV
+756 VTH
-763 GKQKV
+763 
-768 TNGVVDG
+768 
-775 DYMSG
+775 
-780 RRDYSG
+780 
-786 ETPYMVDGDFV
+786 EMVR
-797 YYTAKTRTGDEFSVD
+797 K
-812 VFTKSGEHAGG
+812 HAM
-823 VDFVKRIGDE
+823 DK
-833 WQNPSV
+833 
-839 EVKEKFRRKGIAT
+839 
-852 KMYNIAETESPD
+852 
-864 YVYRGSD
+864 
-871 PRVGGVR
+871 
-878 TPDGRAFRDHY
+878 
-889 NSKPAAKIE
+889 
-898 RQKFTPERPPVEA
+898 
-911 KFDEETLLRYLAKK
+911 
-925 YAMKSAYGI
+925 AYGI
-934 SHEDKFSASS
+934 SHTDQFSASS
-944 IVDENINGLVGIEN
+944 IVDENITGLVGIEN

-967 FDTDVPTTLP
+967 FDTDVPITLP
-977 DGSQFSVDD
+977 DGSSFSVDD

-1059 EGALQTALRSL
+1059 EGALETALRSL

-1104 GIPMINDLV
+1104 GIPMINDWV

-1132 GKELDQLMRPS
+1132 GKELDQIIRPS

-1155 DTKAVLAN
+1155 DTNAVLAN

-1177 RSPWTIMLNGTTNY
+1177 RSPWTVMLNGTTNY

-1273 KVAGETILRP
+1273 RVAGETILRP

-1297 VKMVMQFKDF
+1297 VKMVMQFKNF

-1314 KFVRSFYEAT
+1314 RFVRSFYEAT

-1500 YEANGIH
+1500 YEANGIY

>member
-1 MDKYDKNVPSDYDG
+1 MDKYDKNVPSEYDG

-115 LGAPQLEAYTKGDFS
+115 LGAPQLEAYSKGDFS
-130 AISEEGRNYMRNLMD
+130 AISDEGRNYMRNLMD

-163 KGKGIPSDVGLGG
+163 KGKGIPSGVGLGD
-176 IEVEGKR
+176 IQVEGKR

-236 VDAEIHNSP
+236 VDAEIHNSV

-358 INKALVVG
+358 VNKALVVG

-373 VASEGLRTSIA
+373 AASEGLRTSIV
-384 GGEANYTGAVLGGL
+384 GGDAHYTGAILGGL
-398 VFGAGMSAIS
+398 MFGAGMSAIS
-408 DTIAAGLR
+408 DAVSSALR
-416 RSKPEAEFNNEFVG
+416 RGKPEAEFNNEFVG

-451 MNTDSIKFDR
+451 MTTDNVKFDR

-529 AAVRSIARDLVRS
+529 AAVRAIASDLVRS

-562 SRLSSNDNRDYNLYY
+562 SRASSNDNRDYNLYY
-577 DKMMEVMKDPE
+577 DKMREVMKDPE
-588 FTVGAPKMSRAE
+588 FTVGAPKMSKAE

-647 AVFGNA
+647 AVFGNP

-662 NNKGTYVPRVYDT
+662 RNKGTYIPRVYDT
-675 QSKNFRIQQLGSREA
+675 QSKNFYIQLLGSREA
-690 FQEAIAESLLASY
+690 FQEAIAGSHLASY
-703 YLRPATKARVD
+703 YLRPATKARID
-714 AHLREVYADEFEK
+714 EHLMEVNGLK
-727 ATKGAQAAADTE
+727 STKE
-739 NFLRSQESTA
+739 
-749 PKMPDTL
+749 
-756 VTSGNQV
+756 VTH
-763 GKQKV
+763 
-768 TNGVVDG
+768 
-775 DYMSG
+775 
-780 RRDYSG
+780 
-786 ETPYMVDGDFV
+786 EMVR
-797 YYTAKTRTGDEFSVD
+797 K
-812 VFTKSGEHAGG
+812 HAM
-823 VDFVKRIGDE
+823 DK
-833 WQNPSV
+833 
-839 EVKEKFRRKGIAT
+839 
-852 KMYNIAETESPD
+852 
-864 YVYRGSD
+864 
-871 PRVGGVR
+871 
-878 TPDGRAFRDHY
+878 
-889 NSKPAAKIE
+889 
-898 RQKFTPERPPVEA
+898 
-911 KFDEETLLRYLAKK
+911 
-925 YAMKSAYGI
+925 AYGI
-934 SHEDKFSASS
+934 SHTDQFSASS
-944 IVDENINGLVGIEN
+944 IVDENITGLVGIEN

-967 FDTDVPTTLP
+967 FDTDVPITLP
-977 DGSQFSVDD
+977 DGSSFSVDD

-1059 EGALQTALRSL
+1059 EGALETALRSL

-1104 GIPMINDLV
+1104 GIPMINDWV

-1132 GKELDQLMRPS
+1132 GKELDQIIRPS

-1155 DTKAVLAN
+1155 DTNAVLAN

-1177 RSPWTIMLNGTTNY
+1177 RSPWTVMLNGTTNY

-1273 KVAGETILRP
+1273 RVAGETILRP

-1297 VKMVMQFKDF
+1297 VKMVMQFKNF

-1314 KFVRSFYEAT
+1314 RFVRSFYEAT

-1500 YEANGIH
+1500 YEANGIY

>member
-1 MDKYDKNVPSDYDG
+1 MVKYDKNVPSEYDG
-15 LFQKAADA
+15 LFQKAADT

-55 QFTKATAKAMGLN
+55 QFTKATAKALGLR
-68 VTDGPDDDRLVPEL
+68 VTDGPDDDRLNPEL
-82 SINAAAKHL
+82 AINAAAKHL
-91 AELVNKFDGDELKAA
+91 AELVDKFDGDELKAA
-106 LAYNQGEGR
+106 LAYNQGEGH
-115 LGAPQLEAYTKGDFS
+115 LGSPQLEAYTKGDFS
-130 AISEEGRNYMRNLMD
+130 AISEEGRNYIRNLMD

-163 KGKGIPSDVGLGG
+163 KGKGIPSDVGLGD
-176 IEVEGKR
+176 IQVEGMR
-183 KVTDV
+183 KVTGAI
-188 LPEST
+188 PEST
-193 GLNIK
+193 GFDIK

-217 KQELSEYDARSTFF
+217 KQELSEYDDRSTFF
-231 GFKKD
+231 GFKD
-236 VDAEIHNSP
+236 AASAEIDNSV

-253 RLDNSFDVFKDVIT
+253 RLDNGFDVFKDVTT
-267 PTRWNSYVPTQEDLE
+267 PTRWNSTVWTPEELE
-282 KLRNSGLPPSY
+282 RIRTEVKNPAYLN
-293 YGVVT
+293 VVT
-298 GGDAETWDDLIK
+298 GGSPENLDDLIR
-310 LAKENYEKD
+310 LANENYEND
-319 LQRADSGIGAQL
+319 LKKADAGIGAQL
-331 AAGVIGAAFDPLSY
+331 SAGVVGSAFDPLSY

-366 AQSAAIN
+366 AESAAIN
-373 VASEGLRTSIA
+373 IASEGMRTSIV
-384 GGEANYTGAVLGGL
+384 GGDANYTGAVLGGL

-408 DTIAAGLR
+408 DAISAGLR

-436 ARETAFNANSEDLSK
+436 ARETAFNANSVDTSK
-451 MNTDSIKFDR
+451 MNTDSVKFDR
-461 EYGGVNYAPL
+461 EYSGVDYAPL

-495 TLSEFEAINPERAAR
+495 TLSEFEAINHERAAR

-521 YKTHRSDN
+521 LKTLRSEN

-555 STADDIH
+555 ATADDIH
-562 SRLSSNDNRDYNLYY
+562 SRVSSNDNRDWNLYY
-577 DKMMEVMKDPE
+577 AKMNEAMKDPE
-588 FTVGAPKMSRAE
+588 FTTGAPKMSKAE

-608 IALAIEHPELQANLS
+608 IALAIEHPELQVNLS

-647 AVFGNA
+647 AVFGNP

-662 NNKGTYVPRVYDT
+662 NYKGTYIPRVYDT
-675 QSKNFRIQQLGSREA
+675 QSKNFYIQLLGSREA
-690 FQEAIAESLLASY
+690 FQEAIAGSHLASY
-703 YLRPATKARVD
+703 YLRPAVKARID
-714 AHLREVYADEFEK
+714 EHLMEVNGLKSPKDV
-727 ATKGAQAAADTE
+727 T
-739 NFLRSQESTA
+739 QE
-749 PKMPDTL
+749 
-756 VTSGNQV
+756 
-763 GKQKV
+763 
-768 TNGVVDG
+768 
-775 DYMSG
+775 
-780 RRDYSG
+780 
-786 ETPYMVDGDFV
+786 MVR
-797 YYTAKTRTGDEFSVD
+797 K
-812 VFTKSGEHAGG
+812 HAM
-823 VDFVKRIGDE
+823 DK
-833 WQNPSV
+833 
-839 EVKEKFRRKGIAT
+839 
-852 KMYNIAETESPD
+852 
-864 YVYRGSD
+864 
-871 PRVGGVR
+871 
-878 TPDGRAFRDHY
+878 
-889 NSKPAAKIE
+889 
-898 RQKFTPERPPVEA
+898 
-911 KFDEETLLRYLAKK
+911 
-925 YAMKSAYGI
+925 AYGI
-934 SHEDKFSASS
+934 SHTDQFSASS
-944 IVDENINGLVGIEN
+944 IVDENLTGLVGIEN

-967 FDTDVPTTLP
+967 FDTDVPITLP
-977 DGSQFSVDD
+977 DGSSFCVDD

-1028 KQAEGNGKLKGE
+1028 KQAEGNGELKGE

-1059 EGALQTALRSL
+1059 EGALGTALRSL

-1083 IMNFGEISAM
+1083 LQNFTEIAGM

-1104 GIPMINDLV
+1104 GIPMINDWV

-1155 DTKAVLAN
+1155 DTNAVLAN
-1163 VVGTLRFGTQELAA
+1163 VVGTLRFGTRELAA
-1177 RSPWTIMLNGTTNY
+1177 RSPWTVMLNGTTNY
-1191 IIDAA
+1191 ILDAA
-1196 RQGVLGDIASAVLSG
+1196 RQGVLGDIASAALSG

-1237 LFRDHATRDSSG
+1237 LFRDHTTRDANG
-1249 KFTIKDKRAFTYD
+1249 KFTIKDKREFTYD
-1262 PRTMDLWRLAD
+1262 QRTMDLWRLAD
-1273 KVAGETILRP
+1273 KVAGETMLRP

-1297 VKMVMQFKDF
+1297 VKMVMQFKNF

-1314 KFVRSFYEAT
+1314 RFVRSFYEAT

-1341 LAGGLYVGQAHLKA
+1341 LAGGYYVGQAHLKA
-1355 ASLQEDK
+1355 AALPEDK
-1362 RKEYLKLALDP
+1362 RKEYLKMALDQ

-1409 RSTVLPKQPE
+1409 RSTILPKQPE
-1419 ERDRTKAVTGRQVT
+1419 ARDRTKAVTGRQVT
-1433 GMISGALGDQIP
+1433 GMISGALGEQIP

-1500 YEANGIH
+1500 YEANGIYIK
-1507 VRETPRK
+1507 ETPRK

>member
-1 MDKYDKNVPSDYDG
+1 MDKYDKNVPSEYDG

-163 KGKGIPSDVGLGG
+163 KGKGIPSGVGLGD
-176 IEVEGKR
+176 IQVEGKR

-210 TDFWDHH
+210 TDFWEHH
-217 KQELSEYDARSTFF
+217 KQESSEYDDRSTFF
-231 GFKKD
+231 GFKD
-236 VDAEIHNSP
+236 AASAEIDNSV
-245 LGMAFRAG
+245 LGMAYRAAS
-253 RLDNSFDVFKDVIT
+253 LDNSFDVFKDVIT

-310 LAKENYEKD
+310 LAKENYAND
-319 LQRADSGIGAQL
+319 LRRSEAGLGAQL
-331 AAGVIGAAFDPLSY
+331 SAGVVGAAFDPLSY
-345 VPLVGVTGKGFKL
+345 VPLVGVTGQGFKL
-358 INKALVVG
+358 LNKALVVG

-373 VASEGLRTSIA
+373 AASEGLRTSIV
-384 GGEANYTGAVLGGL
+384 GGDAHYTGAILGGL
-398 VFGAGMSAIS
+398 MFGAGMSAIS
-408 DTIAAGLR
+408 DAVSSALR
-416 RSKPEAEFNNEFVG
+416 RGKPEAEFNNEFVG

-451 MNTDSIKFDR
+451 MNTDGIKFDR

-495 TLSEFEAINPERAAR
+495 TLSEFEVINPERASR
-510 GISLGGFTEIG
+510 GISLGGFTELG
-521 YKTHRSDN
+521 LKTLRSEN
-529 AAVRSIARDLVRS
+529 TGVRSIASDLLRS
-542 PTGMESG
+542 PSGMESG

-562 SRLSSNDNRDYNLYY
+562 SRVSSNDNRDYNLYY
-577 DKMMEVMKDPE
+577 DKMREVMKDPE
-588 FTVGAPKMSRAE
+588 FTVGAPKMSKAE

-608 IALAIEHPELQANLS
+608 IGLAIEHPELQVNLS
-623 PKELDLMRHVKGH
+623 PTELDLMRHVKGH

-647 AVFGNA
+647 AVFGNP
-653 KAVSIFPGS
+653 KAVSIFPDS
-662 NNKGTYVPRVYDT
+662 RNKGTYIPRVYDT
-675 QSKNFRIQQLGSREA
+675 QSKNFYIQLLGSREA
-690 FQEAIAESLLASY
+690 FQEAIAGSHLASY
-703 YLRPATKARVD
+703 YLRPAVKARID
-714 AHLREVYADEFEK
+714 EHLMEVNGLK
-727 ATKGAQAAADTE
+727 STKE
-739 NFLRSQESTA
+739 
-749 PKMPDTL
+749 
-756 VTSGNQV
+756 VTH
-763 GKQKV
+763 
-768 TNGVVDG
+768 
-775 DYMSG
+775 
-780 RRDYSG
+780 
-786 ETPYMVDGDFV
+786 EMVR
-797 YYTAKTRTGDEFSVD
+797 K
-812 VFTKSGEHAGG
+812 HAM
-823 VDFVKRIGDE
+823 DK
-833 WQNPSV
+833 
-839 EVKEKFRRKGIAT
+839 
-852 KMYNIAETESPD
+852 
-864 YVYRGSD
+864 
-871 PRVGGVR
+871 
-878 TPDGRAFRDHY
+878 
-889 NSKPAAKIE
+889 
-898 RQKFTPERPPVEA
+898 
-911 KFDEETLLRYLAKK
+911 
-925 YAMKSAYGI
+925 AYGI
-934 SHEDKFSASS
+934 SHTDQFSASS
-944 IVDENINGLVGIEN
+944 IVDENITGLVGIEN

-967 FDTDVPTTLP
+967 FDTDVPITLP

-986 IRVFSQRILMPAYDR
+986 IRVFRQRILMPAYDR

-1059 EGALQTALRSL
+1059 EGALETALRSL

-1104 GIPMINDLV
+1104 GIPMINDWV

-1132 GKELDQLMRPS
+1132 GKELDQIIRPS

-1155 DTKAVLAN
+1155 DTNAVLAN

-1177 RSPWTIMLNGTTNY
+1177 RSPWTVMLNGTTNY

-1273 KVAGETILRP
+1273 RVAGETILRP

-1297 VKMVMQFKDF
+1297 VKMVMQFKNF

-1314 KFVRSFYEAT
+1314 RFVRSFYEAT

-1419 ERDRTKAVTGRQVT
+1419 ERDRTKAVSGRQVT

-1500 YEANGIH
+1500 YEANGIY

>member
-1 MDKYDKNVPSDYDG
+1 MDKYDKNVPSEYDG

-55 QFTKATAKAMGLN
+55 QFTKATAKAMGLR
-68 VTDGPDDDRLVPEL
+68 VTDGPDDDRLNPEL
-82 SINAAAKHL
+82 AIDAAAKHL
-91 AELVNKFDGDELKAA
+91 AGLVSKFDGDELKAA

-115 LGAPQLEAYTKGDFS
+115 LGSPQLEAYTKGDFS
-130 AISEEGRNYMRNLMD
+130 TISEEGRNYMRNLMD
-145 VARSPMSGQ
+145 VARSPMIGQ

-163 KGKGIPSDVGLGG
+163 KGKGIPSDVGLGD
-176 IEVEGKR
+176 IQVEGKR

-188 LPEST
+188 IPEST
-193 GLNIK
+193 GLDIK

-217 KQELSEYDARSTFF
+217 KQELSEYDDRSTFF
-231 GFKKD
+231 GFKD
-236 VDAEIHNSP
+236 AASAEIDNSV

-267 PTRWNSYVPTQEDLE
+267 PTRWNSTIWTPEELE
-282 KLRNSGLPPSY
+282 RIRTEVKNPAYLN
-293 YGVVT
+293 VVT
-298 GGDAETWDDLIK
+298 GGSPENLDDLIR
-310 LAKENYEKD
+310 LANENYEND
-319 LQRADSGIGAQL
+319 LKKADAGIGAQL
-331 AAGVIGAAFDPLSY
+331 SAGVVGAAFDPLSY

-366 AQSAAIN
+366 AESAAIN
-373 VASEGLRTSIA
+373 MASEGLRTSIA
-384 GGEANYTGAVLGGL
+384 GGDANYTGAVLGGL

-436 ARETAFNANSEDLSK
+436 ARETAFNANSVDMSK
-451 MNTDSIKFDR
+451 MNTDGAKFDR
-461 EYGGVNYAPL
+461 EYSGVNYAPL

-521 YKTHRSDN
+521 LKTLRSEN
-529 AAVRSIARDLVRS
+529 AKVRSIASDLLRS

-555 STADDIH
+555 STGDDIH
-562 SRLSSNDNRDYNLYY
+562 SRLSSNDNRDWNLYY
-577 DKMMEVMKDPE
+577 DKMKEVMKDPE
-588 FTVGAPKMSRAE
+588 FTVGAPKMSKAE

-608 IALAIEHPELQANLS
+608 IALAIEHPELQVNLS
-623 PKELDLMRHVKGH
+623 PTELDLMRHVKGH

-647 AVFGNA
+647 AVFGNP
-653 KAVSIFPGS
+653 KAVSIFPDS
-662 NNKGTYVPRVYDT
+662 RNKGTYIPRVYDT
-675 QSKNFRIQQLGSREA
+675 QSKNLHIQRLGSREA
-690 FQEAIAESLLASY
+690 LQEAIAGSSLASY
-703 YLRPATKARVD
+703 YLRPAVKARID
-714 AHLREVYADEFEK
+714 EHLMEVNGLKSNKE
-727 ATKGAQAAADTE
+727 
-739 NFLRSQESTA
+739 
-749 PKMPDTL
+749 
-756 VTSGNQV
+756 VTH
-763 GKQKV
+763 
-768 TNGVVDG
+768 
-775 DYMSG
+775 
-780 RRDYSG
+780 
-786 ETPYMVDGDFV
+786 EMV
-797 YYTAKTRTGDEFSVD
+797 R
-812 VFTKSGEHAGG
+812 
-823 VDFVKRIGDE
+823 
-833 WQNPSV
+833 
-839 EVKEKFRRKGIAT
+839 
-852 KMYNIAETESPD
+852 
-864 YVYRGSD
+864 
-871 PRVGGVR
+871 
-878 TPDGRAFRDHY
+878 
-889 NSKPAAKIE
+889 
-898 RQKFTPERPPVEA
+898 
-911 KFDEETLLRYLAKK
+911 K
-925 YAMKSAYGI
+925 YAMDKAYGI
-934 SHEDKFSASS
+934 SHTDQFSASP
-944 IVDENINGLVGIEN
+944 IVDENITGLVGIEN

-967 FDTDVPTTLP
+967 FDTDVPITLP
-977 DGSQFSVDD
+977 DGSTFSVDD
-986 IRVFSQRILMPAYDR
+986 LRVFSQRILMPAYDR

-1059 EGALQTALRSL
+1059 EGALGTALRSL

-1083 IMNFGEISAM
+1083 LQNFTEIAGM

-1132 GKELDQLMRPS
+1132 GKELDQLIRPS

-1155 DTKAVLAN
+1155 DTNAVLAN

-1177 RSPWTIMLNGTTNY
+1177 RSPWTVMLNGTTNY

-1273 KVAGETILRP
+1273 KVAGETIMRP

-1297 VKMVMQFKDF
+1297 VKMVMQFKNF

-1314 KFVRSFYEAT
+1314 RFVRSFYEAT

-1341 LAGGLYVGQAHLKA
+1341 LAGGYYVGQAHLKA
-1355 ASLQEDK
+1355 ASLQDDK

-1391 SIYDMI
+1391 SIFDMI

-1507 VRETPRK
+1507 IKETPKK

>member
-1 MDKYDKNVPSDYDG
+1 MDKYDKNVPSEYDG

-23 NGVSYDL
+23 TGVSYDL

-55 QFTKATAKAMGLN
+55 QFTKATAKAMGLR
-68 VTDGPDDDRLVPEL
+68 VTDGPDDDRLNPEL
-82 SINAAAKHL
+82 AINAAAKHL
-91 AELVNKFDGDELKAA
+91 AGLVSKFDGDELKAA

-115 LGAPQLEAYTKGDFS
+115 LGNPQLEAYTKGDFS

-145 VARSPMSGQ
+145 VARSPMIGQ

-163 KGKGIPSDVGLGG
+163 KGKGIPSDVGLGD
-176 IEVEGKR
+176 IQVEGKR
-183 KVTDV
+183 KVTDAI
-188 LPEST
+188 PESI
-193 GLNIK
+193 GLDIK

-217 KQELSEYDARSTFF
+217 KQELSEYDDRSTFF
-231 GFKKD
+231 GFKD
-236 VDAEIHNSP
+236 AASAEIDNSV

-267 PTRWNSYVPTQEDLE
+267 PTRWNSTIWTPEELE
-282 KLRNSGLPPSY
+282 RIRTEVKNPAYLN
-293 YGVVT
+293 VVT
-298 GGDAETWDDLIK
+298 GGSPENLDDLIR
-310 LAKENYEKD
+310 LANENYEND
-319 LQRADSGIGAQL
+319 LKKADAGIGAQL
-331 AAGVIGAAFDPLSY
+331 SAGVVGAAFDPLSY

-366 AQSAAIN
+366 AESAAIN
-373 VASEGLRTSIA
+373 MASEGLRTSIV
-384 GGEANYTGAVLGGL
+384 GGDANYTGAVLGGL

-436 ARETAFNANSEDLSK
+436 ARETAFNANSVDMSK
-451 MNTDSIKFDR
+451 MNTDSTKFDR
-461 EYGGVNYAPL
+461 EYSGVNYAPL

-521 YKTHRSDN
+521 LKTLRSEN
-529 AAVRSIARDLVRS
+529 TGVRSIARDLVRS

-562 SRLSSNDNRDYNLYY
+562 SRLSSNDNRDWNLYY
-577 DKMMEVMKDPE
+577 DKMKEVMKDPE
-588 FTVGAPKMSRAE
+588 FTTGAPKMSKAE
-600 AVEYIDRK
+600 AVEFIDRK
-608 IALAIEHPELQANLS
+608 IALAIEHPELQVNLS

-647 AVFGNA
+647 AVFGNS

-662 NNKGTYVPRVYDT
+662 RNKGTYIPRVYDT
-675 QSKNFRIQQLGSREA
+675 QSKNLYIQRLGSREA
-690 FQEAIAESLLASY
+690 LQEAIAESSLASY
-703 YLRPATKARVD
+703 YLRPEVKARID
-714 AHLREVYADEFEK
+714 EHLMEVNELK
-727 ATKGAQAAADTE
+727 STKE
-739 NFLRSQESTA
+739 
-749 PKMPDTL
+749 
-756 VTSGNQV
+756 VTH
-763 GKQKV
+763 
-768 TNGVVDG
+768 
-775 DYMSG
+775 
-780 RRDYSG
+780 
-786 ETPYMVDGDFV
+786 EMVR
-797 YYTAKTRTGDEFSVD
+797 K
-812 VFTKSGEHAGG
+812 HAM
-823 VDFVKRIGDE
+823 DK
-833 WQNPSV
+833 
-839 EVKEKFRRKGIAT
+839 
-852 KMYNIAETESPD
+852 
-864 YVYRGSD
+864 
-871 PRVGGVR
+871 
-878 TPDGRAFRDHY
+878 
-889 NSKPAAKIE
+889 
-898 RQKFTPERPPVEA
+898 
-911 KFDEETLLRYLAKK
+911 
-925 YAMKSAYGI
+925 AYGI
-934 SHEDKFSASS
+934 SHTDQFSSSS
-944 IVDENINGLVGIEN
+944 IVDENITGLVGIEN

-977 DGSQFSVDD
+977 DGSTFSVDD
-986 IRVFSQRILMPAYDR
+986 LRVFSQRILMPAYDR

-1020 KDEIMELS
+1020 KDEIMALS
-1028 KQAEGNGKLKGE
+1028 KQAEGNGKLRGE

-1059 EGALQTALRSL
+1059 EGALGTALRSL

-1083 IMNFGEISAM
+1083 LQNFTEIGAM
-1093 LVKGNVSAVTH
+1093 LIKGNVSAVTH
-1104 GIPMINDLV
+1104 GIPMINDWV

-1118 MRASEIKELHSMVF
+1118 MRASEIKELYSMVF
-1132 GKELDQLMRPS
+1132 GKELDQLIRPS

-1155 DTKAVLAN
+1155 DTNAVLAN

-1177 RSPWTIMLNGTTNY
+1177 RSPWTVMLNGTTNY

-1196 RQGVLGDIASAVLSG
+1196 RQGVLGDIASAALSG

-1237 LFRDHATRDSSG
+1237 LFRDHTTRDSNG

-1273 KVAGETILRP
+1273 KVAGETIMRP

-1297 VKMVMQFKDF
+1297 VKMVMQFKNF

-1314 KFVRSFYEAT
+1314 RFVRSFYEAT

-1332 ALTHIVACG
+1332 ALTHIVSCG
-1341 LAGGLYVGQAHLKA
+1341 LAGGYFVGQAHLKA
-1355 ASLQEDK
+1355 AALPDDK
-1362 RKEYLKLALDP
+1362 RKEYLKMALDP

-1409 RSTVLPKQPE
+1409 RSTILPKQPE

-1433 GMISGALGDQIP
+1433 GMISGALGEQIP

-1484 EIVPNDPITQ
+1484 EVVPNDPITQ

-1507 VRETPRK
+1507 IKETPRK

>member
-55 QFTKATAKAMGLN
+55 QFTKATAKAMGLR
-68 VTDGPDDDRLVPEL
+68 VTDGPDDDRLNPEL
-82 SINAAAKHL
+82 AIDAAAKHL
-91 AELVNKFDGDELKAA
+91 AGLVNKFDGDELKAA

-115 LGAPQLEAYTKGDFS
+115 LGNPQLEAYTKGDFS

-163 KGKGIPSDVGLGG
+163 KGKGIPSDVGLGD
-176 IEVEGKR
+176 IQVEGKR
-183 KVTDV
+183 QVTDAI
-188 LPEST
+188 PEST
-193 GLNIK
+193 GLDIK

-217 KQELSEYDARSTFF
+217 KQELSEYDDRSIFF
-231 GFKKD
+231 GFKD
-236 VDAEIHNSP
+236 AASAEIDNSV

-253 RLDNSFDVFKDVIT
+253 RLDNGFDVFKDVIT
-267 PTRWNSYVPTQEDLE
+267 PTRWNSYQPTTEDLD

-293 YGVVT
+293 YSVVT
-298 GGDAETWDDLIK
+298 GGDGENWDDLIN
-310 LAKENYEKD
+310 LAKRNYEND
-319 LQRADSGIGAQL
+319 LKKADAGIGAQL
-331 AAGVIGAAFDPLSY
+331 SAGVIGAAFDPLSY

-366 AQSAAIN
+366 AESAAVN
-373 VASEGLRTSIA
+373 MVSEGLRTSIA

-436 ARETAFNANSEDLSK
+436 ARETAFNANSVDMSK
-451 MNTDSIKFDR
+451 MNTDSTKFDR
-461 EYGGVNYAPL
+461 EYSGVNYAPL
-471 DTEPGAV
+471 DTELGAV

-495 TLSEFEAINPERAAR
+495 TLSEFEVINPERAAK

-521 YKTHRSDN
+521 LKTLRSEN
-529 AAVRSIARDLVRS
+529 TGVRSIARDLVRS
-542 PTGMESG
+542 PSGMESG

-562 SRLSSNDNRDYNLYY
+562 SRLSSNDNRDWNLYY
-577 DKMMEVMKDPE
+577 DKMSEVMKDPE
-588 FTVGAPKMSRAE
+588 FTVGAPKMSKAE
-600 AVEYIDRK
+600 AVESIDRK
-608 IALAIEHPELQANLS
+608 IALAIEHPEMQANLS

-647 AVFGNA
+647 AVFGNS
-653 KAVSIFPGS
+653 KAVSIFPES
-662 NNKGTYVPRVYDT
+662 RNKGTYIPRVYDT
-675 QSKNFRIQQLGSREA
+675 QSKNLYIQRLGSREA
-690 FQEAIAESLLASY
+690 LQEAIAESSLASY
-703 YLRPATKARVD
+703 YLRPAVKARID
-714 AHLREVYADEFEK
+714 EHLMEVNGLK
-727 ATKGAQAAADTE
+727 STE
-739 NFLRSQESTA
+739 E
-749 PKMPDTL
+749 
-756 VTSGNQV
+756 VTH
-763 GKQKV
+763 
-768 TNGVVDG
+768 
-775 DYMSG
+775 
-780 RRDYSG
+780 
-786 ETPYMVDGDFV
+786 EMVR
-797 YYTAKTRTGDEFSVD
+797 K
-812 VFTKSGEHAGG
+812 HAM
-823 VDFVKRIGDE
+823 DK
-833 WQNPSV
+833 
-839 EVKEKFRRKGIAT
+839 
-852 KMYNIAETESPD
+852 
-864 YVYRGSD
+864 
-871 PRVGGVR
+871 
-878 TPDGRAFRDHY
+878 
-889 NSKPAAKIE
+889 
-898 RQKFTPERPPVEA
+898 
-911 KFDEETLLRYLAKK
+911 
-925 YAMKSAYGI
+925 AYGI
-934 SHEDKFSASS
+934 SHTDQFSSSS
-944 IVDENINGLVGIEN
+944 IVDENITGLVGIEN

-977 DGSQFSVDD
+977 DGSSFSVDD

-1059 EGALQTALRSL
+1059 EGALGTALRSL

-1083 IMNFGEISAM
+1083 LQNFTEIGAM
-1093 LVKGNVSAVTH
+1093 LIKGNVSAVTH
-1104 GIPMINDLV
+1104 GIPMINDWV

-1132 GKELDQLMRPS
+1132 GKELDQLIRPS

-1155 DTKAVLAN
+1155 DTNAVLAN
-1163 VVGTLRFGTQELAA
+1163 VVGTLRFGTQELAT
-1177 RSPWTIMLNGTTNY
+1177 RSPWTVMLNGTTNY

-1196 RQGVLGDIASAVLSG
+1196 RQGVLGDIASAALSG

-1237 LFRDHATRDSSG
+1237 LFRDHTTRDSNG

-1273 KVAGETILRP
+1273 KVAGETIMRP

-1297 VKMVMQFKDF
+1297 VKMVMQFKNF

-1314 KFVRSFYEAT
+1314 RFVRSFYEAT

-1332 ALTHIVACG
+1332 ALTHIVSCG
-1341 LAGGLYVGQAHLKA
+1341 LAGGYFVGQAHLKA

-1379 SISRS
+1379 AISRS

>member
-55 QFTKATAKAMGLN
+55 QFTKATAKAMGLR
-68 VTDGPDDDRLVPEL
+68 VTDGPDDDRLNPEL
-82 SINAAAKHL
+82 AIDAAAEHL
-91 AELVNKFDGDELKAA
+91 AGLVNKFDGDELKAA

-115 LGAPQLEAYTKGDFS
+115 LGNPQLEAYTKGDFS

-145 VARSPMSGQ
+145 VARSPMNGQ

-163 KGKGIPSDVGLGG
+163 KGKGIPSDVGLGD
-176 IEVEGKR
+176 IQVEGKR
-183 KVTDV
+183 QVTDAI
-188 LPEST
+188 PEST
-193 GLNIK
+193 GLDIK

-231 GFKKD
+231 GFKND
-236 VDAEIHNSP
+236 VDAEIHNSV

-267 PTRWNSYVPTQEDLE
+267 PTRWNSTVWTPEELE
-282 KLRNSGLPPSY
+282 RIRTEVKNPAYLN
-293 YGVVT
+293 VVT
-298 GGDAETWDDLIK
+298 GGSPENLDDLIR
-310 LAKENYEKD
+310 LANENYEND
-319 LQRADSGIGAQL
+319 LKKADSGIGAQL
-331 AAGVIGAAFDPLSY
+331 AAGIIGSAFDPLSY

-366 AQSAAIN
+366 AESAAIN
-373 VASEGLRTSIA
+373 MASEGLRTSIV
-384 GGEANYTGAVLGGL
+384 GGDANYTGAVLGGL

-436 ARETAFNANSEDLSK
+436 ARETAFNANSVDMSK
-451 MNTDSIKFDR
+451 MNTDGTKFDR
-461 EYGGVNYAPL
+461 EYSGVNYAPL

-521 YKTHRSDN
+521 LKTLRSEN
-529 AAVRSIARDLVRS
+529 TKVRSIASDLLRS

-562 SRLSSNDNRDYNLYY
+562 SRVSSNDNRDWNLYY
-577 DKMMEVMKDPE
+577 DKMKEVMKDPE
-588 FTVGAPKMSRAE
+588 FTTGAPKMSKAE
-600 AVEYIDRK
+600 AVEFIDRK
-608 IALAIEHPELQANLS
+608 IGLAIEHPELQVNLS

-647 AVFGNA
+647 AVFGNS
-653 KAVSIFPGS
+653 KAVSIFPDS
-662 NNKGTYVPRVYDT
+662 RNKGTYIPRVYDT
-675 QSKNFRIQQLGSREA
+675 PSKNFYIQLLGSREA
-690 FQEAIAESLLASY
+690 FQEAIAGSHLASY
-703 YLRPATKARVD
+703 YLRPAVKARVD
-714 AHLREVYADEFEK
+714 EHLMEVNGLK
-727 ATKGAQAAADTE
+727 STKE
-739 NFLRSQESTA
+739 
-749 PKMPDTL
+749 
-756 VTSGNQV
+756 VTH
-763 GKQKV
+763 
-768 TNGVVDG
+768 
-775 DYMSG
+775 
-780 RRDYSG
+780 
-786 ETPYMVDGDFV
+786 EMVR
-797 YYTAKTRTGDEFSVD
+797 K
-812 VFTKSGEHAGG
+812 HAM
-823 VDFVKRIGDE
+823 DK
-833 WQNPSV
+833 
-839 EVKEKFRRKGIAT
+839 
-852 KMYNIAETESPD
+852 
-864 YVYRGSD
+864 
-871 PRVGGVR
+871 
-878 TPDGRAFRDHY
+878 
-889 NSKPAAKIE
+889 
-898 RQKFTPERPPVEA
+898 
-911 KFDEETLLRYLAKK
+911 
-925 YAMKSAYGI
+925 AYGI
-934 SHEDKFSASS
+934 SHTDQFSASS
-944 IVDENINGLVGIEN
+944 IVDENITGLVGIEN

-967 FDTDVPTTLP
+967 FDTDVPITLP
-977 DGSQFSVDD
+977 DGSTFSVDD

-1020 KDEIMELS
+1020 KGEIMELS

-1059 EGALQTALRSL
+1059 EGALGTALRSL

-1083 IMNFGEISAM
+1083 LQNFTEISAM
-1093 LVKGNVSAVTH
+1093 LIKGNVSAVTH

-1155 DTKAVLAN
+1155 DTNAVLAN
-1163 VVGTLRFGTQELAA
+1163 VVGTIRFGTQELAA
-1177 RSPWTIMLNGTTNY
+1177 RSPWTVMLNGTTNY

-1196 RQGVLGDIASAVLSG
+1196 RQGVLGDIASAALSG

-1237 LFRDHATRDSSG
+1237 LFMDHTTRDANG

-1273 KVAGETILRP
+1273 KVAGETIMRP

-1297 VKMVMQFKDF
+1297 VKMVMQFKNF
-1307 VIKSLNA
+1307 VIKSLNSR
-1314 KFVRSFYEAT
+1314 FVRSFYEAT

-1332 ALTHIVACG
+1332 ALTHIVSCG
-1341 LAGGLYVGQAHLKA
+1341 LAGGYFVGQAHLKA
-1355 ASLQEDK
+1355 AALPEDK
-1362 RKEYLKLALDP
+1362 RKEYLKMALDP

-1409 RSTVLPKQPE
+1409 RSTILPKQPE

-1433 GMISGALGDQIP
+1433 GMISGALGEQIP

-1457 LNAVSLLK
+1457 LNAISLLK
-1465 APNKAT
+1465 APNRAT

-1500 YEANGIH
+1500 YEANGIYIK
-1507 VRETPRK
+1507 ETPRK

>member
-1 MDKYDKNVPSDYDG
+1 MDKYDKNVPSEYDG

-163 KGKGIPSDVGLGG
+163 KGKGIPSSVGLGG

-236 VDAEIHNSP
+236 VDAEIHNSV

-293 YGVVT
+293 YGVIT

-331 AAGVIGAAFDPLSY
+331 AAGIIGAAFDPLSY

-373 VASEGLRTSIA
+373 MASEGLRTSIA

-451 MNTDSIKFDR
+451 MNTDGIKFDR

-529 AAVRSIARDLVRS
+529 ATVRSIARDLVRS
-542 PTGMESG
+542 PIGMESG

-562 SRLSSNDNRDYNLYY
+562 SRVSSNDNRDWNLYY
-577 DKMMEVMKDPE
+577 DKMKEVMKDPE
-588 FTVGAPKMSRAE
+588 FTVGAPKMSKAE

-608 IALAIEHPELQANLS
+608 IGLAIEHPELQVNLS
-623 PKELDLMRHVKGH
+623 PTELDLMRHVKGH

-647 AVFGNA
+647 AVFGNP
-653 KAVSIFPGS
+653 KAVSIFPDS
-662 NNKGTYVPRVYDT
+662 RNKGTYIPRVYDT
-675 QSKNFRIQQLGSREA
+675 QSKNFYIQLLGSREA
-690 FQEAIAESLLASY
+690 FQEAIAGSHLASY
-703 YLRPATKARVD
+703 YLRPAVKARID
-714 AHLREVYADEFEK
+714 EHLMEVNGLK
-727 ATKGAQAAADTE
+727 STKE
-739 NFLRSQESTA
+739 
-749 PKMPDTL
+749 
-756 VTSGNQV
+756 VTH
-763 GKQKV
+763 
-768 TNGVVDG
+768 
-775 DYMSG
+775 
-780 RRDYSG
+780 
-786 ETPYMVDGDFV
+786 EMVR
-797 YYTAKTRTGDEFSVD
+797 K
-812 VFTKSGEHAGG
+812 HAM
-823 VDFVKRIGDE
+823 DK
-833 WQNPSV
+833 
-839 EVKEKFRRKGIAT
+839 
-852 KMYNIAETESPD
+852 
-864 YVYRGSD
+864 
-871 PRVGGVR
+871 
-878 TPDGRAFRDHY
+878 
-889 NSKPAAKIE
+889 
-898 RQKFTPERPPVEA
+898 
-911 KFDEETLLRYLAKK
+911 
-925 YAMKSAYGI
+925 AYGI
-934 SHEDKFSASS
+934 SHTDQFSASS
-944 IVDENINGLVGIEN
+944 IVDENITGLVGIEN

-967 FDTDVPTTLP
+967 FDTDVPITLP

-1020 KDEIMELS
+1020 KDEIMALS

-1059 EGALQTALRSL
+1059 EGALETALRSL

-1104 GIPMINDLV
+1104 GIPMINDWV

-1155 DTKAVLAN
+1155 DTNAVLAN

-1177 RSPWTIMLNGTTNY
+1177 RSPWTVMLNGTTNY

-1237 LFRDHATRDSSG
+1237 LFLDHATRDSSG

-1273 KVAGETILRP
+1273 RVAGETILRP

-1297 VKMVMQFKDF
+1297 VKMVMQFKNF

-1314 KFVRSFYEAT
+1314 RFVRSFYEAT

-1445 ALGFAGQ
+1445 TLGFAGQ

-1500 YEANGIH
+1500 YEANGIY

>member
-1 MDKYDKNVPSDYDG
+1 MDKYDKNVPSEYDG

-55 QFTKATAKAMGLN
+55 QFTKATAKAMGLR
-68 VTDGPDDDRLVPEL
+68 VTDGPDDDRLNPEL
-82 SINAAAKHL
+82 AIDAAAKHL
-91 AELVNKFDGDELKAA
+91 AGLVSKFDGDELKAA

-115 LGAPQLEAYTKGDFS
+115 LGSPQLEAYTKGDFS
-130 AISEEGRNYMRNLMD
+130 TISEEGRNYMRNLMD
-145 VARSPMSGQ
+145 VARSPMIGQ

-163 KGKGIPSDVGLGG
+163 KGKGIPSDVGLGD
-176 IEVEGKR
+176 IQVEGKR

-188 LPEST
+188 IPEST
-193 GLNIK
+193 GLDIK

-217 KQELSEYDARSTFF
+217 KQELSEYDDRSTFF
-231 GFKKD
+231 GFKD
-236 VDAEIHNSP
+236 AASAEIDNSV

-267 PTRWNSYVPTQEDLE
+267 PTRWNSTVWTPEELE
-282 KLRNSGLPPSY
+282 RIRTEVKNPAYLN
-293 YGVVT
+293 VVT
-298 GGDAETWDDLIK
+298 GGSPENLDDLIR
-310 LAKENYEKD
+310 LANENYEND
-319 LQRADSGIGAQL
+319 LKKADAGIGAQL
-331 AAGVIGAAFDPLSY
+331 SAGVVGAAFDPLSY

-366 AQSAAIN
+366 AESAAIN
-373 VASEGLRTSIA
+373 MASEGLRTSIA
-384 GGEANYTGAVLGGL
+384 GGDANYTGAVLGGL

-436 ARETAFNANSEDLSK
+436 ARETAFNANSVDMSK
-451 MNTDSIKFDR
+451 MNTDGAKFDR
-461 EYGGVNYAPL
+461 EYSGVNYAPL

-521 YKTHRSDN
+521 LKTLRSEN
-529 AAVRSIARDLVRS
+529 AKVRSIASDLLRS

-555 STADDIH
+555 STGDDIH
-562 SRLSSNDNRDYNLYY
+562 SRLSSNDNRDWNLYY
-577 DKMMEVMKDPE
+577 DKMKEVMKDPE
-588 FTVGAPKMSRAE
+588 FTVGAPKMSKAE

-608 IALAIEHPELQANLS
+608 IALAIEHPELQVNLS
-623 PKELDLMRHVKGH
+623 PTELDLMRHVKGH

-647 AVFGNA
+647 AVFGNP
-653 KAVSIFPGS
+653 KAVSIFPDS
-662 NNKGTYVPRVYDT
+662 RNKGTYIPRVYDT
-675 QSKNFRIQQLGSREA
+675 QSKNLHIQRLGSREA
-690 FQEAIAESLLASY
+690 LQEAIAGSSLASY
-703 YLRPATKARVD
+703 YLRPAVKARID
-714 AHLREVYADEFEK
+714 EHLMEVNGLK
-727 ATKGAQAAADTE
+727 STKE
-739 NFLRSQESTA
+739 
-749 PKMPDTL
+749 
-756 VTSGNQV
+756 VTH
-763 GKQKV
+763 
-768 TNGVVDG
+768 
-775 DYMSG
+775 
-780 RRDYSG
+780 
-786 ETPYMVDGDFV
+786 EMV
-797 YYTAKTRTGDEFSVD
+797 R
-812 VFTKSGEHAGG
+812 
-823 VDFVKRIGDE
+823 
-833 WQNPSV
+833 
-839 EVKEKFRRKGIAT
+839 
-852 KMYNIAETESPD
+852 
-864 YVYRGSD
+864 
-871 PRVGGVR
+871 
-878 TPDGRAFRDHY
+878 
-889 NSKPAAKIE
+889 
-898 RQKFTPERPPVEA
+898 
-911 KFDEETLLRYLAKK
+911 K
-925 YAMKSAYGI
+925 YAMDKAYGI
-934 SHEDKFSASS
+934 SHTDQFSASS
-944 IVDENINGLVGIEN
+944 IVDENITGLVGIEN

-967 FDTDVPTTLP
+967 FDTDVPITLP
-977 DGSQFSVDD
+977 DGSTFSVDD
-986 IRVFSQRILMPAYDR
+986 LRVFSQRILMPAYDR

-1020 KDEIMELS
+1020 KNEIMELS

-1059 EGALQTALRSL
+1059 EGALGTALRSL

-1083 IMNFGEISAM
+1083 LQNFTEIAGM

-1104 GIPMINDLV
+1104 GIPMINDWV

-1132 GKELDQLMRPS
+1132 GKELDQLIRPS

-1155 DTKAVLAN
+1155 DTNAVLAN

-1177 RSPWTIMLNGTTNY
+1177 RSPWTVMLNGTTNY

-1196 RQGVLGDIASAVLSG
+1196 RQGVLGDIASVVLSG

-1273 KVAGETILRP
+1273 KVAGETIMRP

-1297 VKMVMQFKDF
+1297 VKMVMQFKNF

-1314 KFVRSFYEAT
+1314 RFVRSFYEAT

-1341 LAGGLYVGQAHLKA
+1341 LAGGYYVGQAHLKA
-1355 ASLQEDK
+1355 ASLQDDK

-1391 SIYDMI
+1391 SIFDMI

-1507 VRETPRK
+1507 IKETPRK

>member
-115 LGAPQLEAYTKGDFS
+115 LGAPQLEAYSKGDFS

-163 KGKGIPSDVGLGG
+163 KGKGIPSDVGLGD
-176 IEVEGKR
+176 IQVEGKR

-210 TDFWDHH
+210 TDFWEHH
-217 KQELSEYDARSTFF
+217 KQELSEYDDRSTFF
-231 GFKKD
+231 GFKD
-236 VDAEIHNSP
+236 AASAEIDNSV
-245 LGMAFRAG
+245 LGMAYRAAS
-253 RLDNSFDVFKDVIT
+253 LDNSFDVFKDVIT

-310 LAKENYEKD
+310 LAKENYAND
-319 LQRADSGIGAQL
+319 LRKSEAGLGAQL
-331 AAGVIGAAFDPLSY
+331 SAGVIGAAFDPLSY

-373 VASEGLRTSIA
+373 MASEGLRTSIA

-451 MNTDSIKFDR
+451 MNTDGIKFDR

-529 AAVRSIARDLVRS
+529 ATVRSIASDLVRS

-562 SRLSSNDNRDYNLYY
+562 SRVSSNDNRDYNLYY
-577 DKMMEVMKDPE
+577 DKMREVMKDPE
-588 FTVGAPKMSRAE
+588 FTVGAPKMSKAE
-600 AVEYIDRK
+600 AVEFIDRK
-608 IALAIEHPELQANLS
+608 IGLAIEHPELQGNLS

-647 AVFGNA
+647 AVFGNS

-662 NNKGTYVPRVYDT
+662 RNKGTYIPRVYDT
-675 QSKNFRIQQLGSREA
+675 QSKNFYIQLLGSREA
-690 FQEAIAESLLASY
+690 FQEAIAGSHLASY
-703 YLRPATKARVD
+703 YLRPSTKARID
-714 AHLREVYADEFEK
+714 EHLMEVNGLKSVND
-727 ATKGAQAAADTE
+727 
-739 NFLRSQESTA
+739 
-749 PKMPDTL
+749 
-756 VTSGNQV
+756 VTH
-763 GKQKV
+763 
-768 TNGVVDG
+768 D
-775 DYMSG
+775 
-780 RRDYSG
+780 
-786 ETPYMVDGDFV
+786 MV
-797 YYTAKTRTGDEFSVD
+797 R
-812 VFTKSGEHAGG
+812 
-823 VDFVKRIGDE
+823 
-833 WQNPSV
+833 
-839 EVKEKFRRKGIAT
+839 
-852 KMYNIAETESPD
+852 
-864 YVYRGSD
+864 
-871 PRVGGVR
+871 
-878 TPDGRAFRDHY
+878 
-889 NSKPAAKIE
+889 
-898 RQKFTPERPPVEA
+898 
-911 KFDEETLLRYLAKK
+911 K
-925 YAMKSAYGI
+925 YAMDNAYGI
-934 SHEDKFSASS
+934 SHSDQFSASS
-944 IVDENINGLVGIEN
+944 IVDENITGLVGIEN

-967 FDTDVPTTLP
+967 FDTDVPITLP
-977 DGSQFSVDD
+977 DGSSFSVDD

-1020 KDEIMELS
+1020 KDEIMALS

-1059 EGALQTALRSL
+1059 EGALGTALRSL

-1083 IMNFGEISAM
+1083 LQNFTEIASM

-1104 GIPMINDLV
+1104 GIPVINDWV

-1132 GKELDQLMRPS
+1132 GKELDQLIRPS

-1155 DTKAVLAN
+1155 DTNAVLAN

-1177 RSPWTIMLNGTTNY
+1177 RSPWTVMLNGTTNY

-1237 LFRDHATRDSSG
+1237 LFRDHTTRDANG

-1273 KVAGETILRP
+1273 KVAGETIMRP

-1297 VKMVMQFKDF
+1297 VKMVMQFKNF

-1314 KFVRSFYEAT
+1314 RFVRSFYEAT

-1341 LAGGLYVGQAHLKA
+1341 LAGGYYVGQAHLKA

-1362 RKEYLKLALDP
+1362 RKEYLKLSLDP

-1500 YEANGIH
+1500 YEANGIY

>member
-1 MDKYDKNVPSDYDG
+1 MDKYDKNVPSEYDG

-40 FQPTAKSKTGPLGMM
+40 FVPTAKSKTGPLGMM
-55 QFTKATAKAMGLN
+55 QFTKATAKALGLR
-68 VTDGPDDDRLVPEL
+68 VTDGPDDDRLNPEL
-82 SINAAAKHL
+82 AINAAAKHL
-91 AELVNKFDGDELKAA
+91 AGLVGKFDGDELKAA
-106 LAYNQGEGR
+106 LAYNQGEGS
-115 LGAPQLEAYTKGDFS
+115 LGSPQLEAYTKGDFS

-145 VARSPMSGQ
+145 VARSPMIGQ

-163 KGKGIPSDVGLGG
+163 KGKGIPSDVGLGD
-176 IEVEGKR
+176 ITVEGKR
-183 KVTDV
+183 KVTDTI
-188 LPEST
+188 PEST
-193 GLNIK
+193 GLDIK

-217 KQELSEYDARSTFF
+217 KQKPSEYDDRSTFF
-231 GFKKD
+231 GFKD
-236 VDAEIHNSP
+236 AASAEIDNSV

-267 PTRWNSYVPTQEDLE
+267 PTRWNSTVWTPEELE
-282 KLRNSGLPPSY
+282 RIRTEVKNPAY
-293 YGVVT
+293 INVVT
-298 GGDAETWDDLIK
+298 GGSPENLDDLIR
-310 LAKENYEKD
+310 LANENYEND
-319 LQRADSGIGAQL
+319 LKKADAGIGAQL
-331 AAGVIGAAFDPLSY
+331 SAGVVGAAFDPLSY

-366 AQSAAIN
+366 AESAAIN
-373 VASEGLRTSIA
+373 MASEGLRTSIV
-384 GGEANYTGAVLGGL
+384 GGDANYTGAVLGGL

-408 DTIAAGLR
+408 DAIASGLR

-451 MNTDSIKFDR
+451 MNTDNVNFDR

-495 TLSEFEAINPERAAR
+495 TLREFEEINPERAAR
-510 GISLGGFTEIG
+510 GISLGGFTELG
-521 YKTHRSDN
+521 LKTLSSEN
-529 AAVRSIARDLVRS
+529 TKVRSIASDLLRS

-555 STADDIH
+555 STGDDIH
-562 SRLSSNDNRDYNLYY
+562 SRLSSNDNRDWNLYY
-577 DKMMEVMKDPE
+577 DKMKEVMKDPE
-588 FTVGAPKMSRAE
+588 FTTGAPKMSKAE
-600 AVEYIDRK
+600 AVEFIDRK
-608 IALAIEHPELQANLS
+608 IALAIEHPELQVNLS

-647 AVFGNA
+647 AVFGNP

-662 NNKGTYVPRVYDT
+662 RNKGTYIPRVYDT
-675 QSKNFRIQQLGSREA
+675 PTKNLYTQRLGSREA
-690 FQEAIAESLLASY
+690 LQEAIAGSHLASY
-703 YLRPATKARVD
+703 YLRPAVKARID
-714 AHLREVYADEFEK
+714 EHLMEVNGLK
-727 ATKGAQAAADTE
+727 STKE
-739 NFLRSQESTA
+739 
-749 PKMPDTL
+749 
-756 VTSGNQV
+756 VTH
-763 GKQKV
+763 
-768 TNGVVDG
+768 
-775 DYMSG
+775 
-780 RRDYSG
+780 
-786 ETPYMVDGDFV
+786 EMVR
-797 YYTAKTRTGDEFSVD
+797 K
-812 VFTKSGEHAGG
+812 HAM
-823 VDFVKRIGDE
+823 DK
-833 WQNPSV
+833 
-839 EVKEKFRRKGIAT
+839 
-852 KMYNIAETESPD
+852 
-864 YVYRGSD
+864 
-871 PRVGGVR
+871 
-878 TPDGRAFRDHY
+878 
-889 NSKPAAKIE
+889 
-898 RQKFTPERPPVEA
+898 
-911 KFDEETLLRYLAKK
+911 
-925 YAMKSAYGI
+925 AYGI
-934 SHEDKFSASS
+934 SHTDQFSASS
-944 IVDENINGLVGIEN
+944 IVDENITGLVGIEN

-967 FDTDVPTTLP
+967 FDTDVPITLP
-977 DGSQFSVDD
+977 DGSTFSVDD
-986 IRVFSQRILMPAYDR
+986 LRVFSQRILMPAYDR

-1020 KDEIMELS
+1020 KDEIMALS
-1028 KQAEGNGKLKGE
+1028 TQAEGNGKLKGE

-1059 EGALQTALRSL
+1059 EGAWGTALRSL
-1070 NDLTFFAKNFYMP
+1070 NDMTFFAKNFYMP
-1083 IMNFGEISAM
+1083 FQNFTEIASM
-1093 LVKGNVSAVTH
+1093 LIKGNVSAVAH

-1118 MRASEIKELHSMVF
+1118 IRASEIKELHSMVF
-1132 GKELDQLMRPS
+1132 GKELDQLIRPS

-1155 DTKAVLAN
+1155 DTNSVLAN
-1163 VVGTLRFGTQELAA
+1163 AVGTLRFGTQELAA
-1177 RSPWTIMLNGTTNY
+1177 RSPWTVMLNGTTNY

-1273 KVAGETILRP
+1273 KVAGETIMRP

-1297 VKMVMQFKDF
+1297 VKMVMQFKNF

-1314 KFVRSFYEAT
+1314 RFVRSFYEAT

-1341 LAGGLYVGQAHLKA
+1341 LAGGYYIGQAHLKA

-1433 GMISGALGDQIP
+1433 GMISGSLGEQIP
-1445 ALGFAGQ
+1445 AFGFAGQ

-1457 LNAVSLLK
+1457 LNAISLLK

-1507 VRETPRK
+1507 IKETPKK

>member
-55 QFTKATAKAMGLN
+55 QFTKATAKAMGLR
-68 VTDGPDDDRLVPEL
+68 VTDGPDDDRLNPEL
-82 SINAAAKHL
+82 AINAAAKHL
-91 AELVNKFDGDELKAA
+91 AGLVNKFDGDELKAA

-115 LGAPQLEAYTKGDFS
+115 LGNPQLEAYTKGDFS

-163 KGKGIPSDVGLGG
+163 KGKGIPSDVGLGD
-176 IEVEGKR
+176 IQVEGKR
-183 KVTDV
+183 QVTDSI
-188 LPEST
+188 PEST
-193 GLNIK
+193 GLDIK

-217 KQELSEYDARSTFF
+217 KQELSEYDDRSIFF
-231 GFKKD
+231 GFKD
-236 VDAEIHNSP
+236 AASAEIDNSV

-253 RLDNSFDVFKDVIT
+253 RLDNGFDVFKDVIT
-267 PTRWNSYVPTQEDLE
+267 PTRWNSYQPTKEDLD

-293 YGVVT
+293 YSVVT
-298 GGDAETWDDLIK
+298 GGDGENWDDLIN
-310 LAKENYEKD
+310 LAKRSYEND
-319 LQRADSGIGAQL
+319 LKKADAGIGAQL
-331 AAGVIGAAFDPLSY
+331 SAGIVGAAFDPLSY

-366 AQSAAIN
+366 AESAAIN
-373 VASEGLRTSIA
+373 MASEGLRTSIV
-384 GGEANYTGAVLGGL
+384 GGDANYTGAVLGGL

-408 DTIAAGLR
+408 DTLAAGFR

-436 ARETAFNANSEDLSK
+436 ARETAFNANSVDMSK
-451 MNTDSIKFDR
+451 MNTDSVKFDR
-461 EYGGVNYAPL
+461 EYSGVNYAPL

-495 TLSEFEAINPERAAR
+495 TLSEFEAINPERAAK
-510 GISLGGFTEIG
+510 GISLGGFTELG
-521 YKTHRSDN
+521 LKTLRSEN
-529 AAVRSIARDLVRS
+529 TAVRSIASDLLRS
-542 PTGMESG
+542 PSGMESG

-562 SRLSSNDNRDYNLYY
+562 SRVSSNDNRDWNLYY
-577 DKMMEVMKDPE
+577 DKMNEVLKDPE
-588 FTVGAPKMSRAE
+588 FTVGAPKMSKAE

-608 IALAIEHPELQANLS
+608 IALAIEHPELQVNLS

-647 AVFGNA
+647 AVFGNP

-662 NNKGTYVPRVYDT
+662 RNKGTYIPRVYDT
-675 QSKNFRIQQLGSREA
+675 PSKNFYIQLLGSREA
-690 FQEAIAESLLASY
+690 FQEAIAGSHLASY
-703 YLRPATKARVD
+703 YLRPAVKARID
-714 AHLREVYADEFEK
+714 EHLMEVNGLK
-727 ATKGAQAAADTE
+727 STKE
-739 NFLRSQESTA
+739 
-749 PKMPDTL
+749 
-756 VTSGNQV
+756 VTH
-763 GKQKV
+763 
-768 TNGVVDG
+768 
-775 DYMSG
+775 
-780 RRDYSG
+780 
-786 ETPYMVDGDFV
+786 EMVR
-797 YYTAKTRTGDEFSVD
+797 K
-812 VFTKSGEHAGG
+812 HAM
-823 VDFVKRIGDE
+823 DK
-833 WQNPSV
+833 
-839 EVKEKFRRKGIAT
+839 
-852 KMYNIAETESPD
+852 
-864 YVYRGSD
+864 
-871 PRVGGVR
+871 
-878 TPDGRAFRDHY
+878 
-889 NSKPAAKIE
+889 
-898 RQKFTPERPPVEA
+898 
-911 KFDEETLLRYLAKK
+911 
-925 YAMKSAYGI
+925 AYGI
-934 SHEDKFSASS
+934 SHTDQFSASS
-944 IVDENINGLVGIEN
+944 IVDENITGLVGIEN

-967 FDTDVPTTLP
+967 FDTDVPITLP
-977 DGSQFSVDD
+977 DGSTFSVDD
-986 IRVFSQRILMPAYDR
+986 IRVFSQRVLMPAYDR

-1020 KDEIMELS
+1020 KDEIMALS

-1059 EGALQTALRSL
+1059 EGALGTALRSL

-1083 IMNFGEISAM
+1083 LQNFTEIGAM
-1093 LVKGNVSAVTH
+1093 LIKGNVYSVTH
-1104 GIPMINDLV
+1104 GIPMINDWV

-1132 GKELDQLMRPS
+1132 GKELDQLIRPS
-1143 REDHIRR
+1143 REDHISR

-1155 DTKAVLAN
+1155 DTNAVLAN

-1177 RSPWTIMLNGTTNY
+1177 RSPWTVMLNGTTNY

-1196 RQGVLGDIASAVLSG
+1196 RQGVLGDIASAALSG

-1237 LFRDHATRDSSG
+1237 LFRDHTTRDANG
-1249 KFTIKDKRAFTYD
+1249 KFTIKDKKAFTYD

-1273 KVAGETILRP
+1273 KVAGETIMRP

-1297 VKMVMQFKDF
+1297 VKMVMQFKNF

-1314 KFVRSFYEAT
+1314 RFVRSFYEAT

-1332 ALTHIVACG
+1332 ALTHIVSCG
-1341 LAGGLYVGQAHLKA
+1341 LAGGYFVGQAHLKA

-1379 SISRS
+1379 AISRS

-1391 SIYDMI
+1391 SIFDMI

-1507 VRETPRK
+1507 IKETPRK

>member
-1 MDKYDKNVPSDYDG
+1 MDKYDKNVPSEYDG

-55 QFTKATAKAMGLN
+55 QFTKATAKAMGLR
-68 VTDGPDDDRLVPEL
+68 VTDGPDDDRLNPEL
-82 SINAAAKHL
+82 AIDAAAKHL
-91 AELVNKFDGDELKAA
+91 AGLVNKFDGDELKAA

-115 LGAPQLEAYTKGDFS
+115 LGSLQLEAYTKGDFS

-163 KGKGIPSDVGLGG
+163 KGKGIPSEVGLGD
-176 IEVEGKR
+176 IQVEGMR
-183 KVTDV
+183 KVTDAI
-188 LPEST
+188 PEST
-193 GLNIK
+193 GLDIK

-217 KQELSEYDARSTFF
+217 KQELSEYDDRSIFF
-231 GFKKD
+231 GFKD
-236 VDAEIHNSP
+236 AASAEIDNSV

-253 RLDNSFDVFKDVIT
+253 RLDNGFDVFKDVIT
-267 PTRWNSYVPTQEDLE
+267 PTRWNSYQPTKEDLD

-293 YGVVT
+293 YSVVT
-298 GGDAETWDDLIK
+298 GGDGENWDDLID
-310 LAKENYEKD
+310 LAKRNYEND
-319 LQRADSGIGAQL
+319 LKKADASIGAQL
-331 AAGVIGAAFDPLSY
+331 SAGVVGAAFDPLSY

-366 AQSAAIN
+366 AESAAIN
-373 VASEGLRTSIA
+373 MASEGLRTSIV
-384 GGEANYTGAVLGGL
+384 GGDANYAGAVLGGL

-436 ARETAFNANSEDLSK
+436 ARETAFNANSVDMSK
-451 MNTDSIKFDR
+451 MNTDGTKFDR
-461 EYGGVNYAPL
+461 EYSGVNYAPL

-521 YKTHRSDN
+521 LKTLRSEN
-529 AAVRSIARDLVRS
+529 TAVRSIARDLLRS

-562 SRLSSNDNRDYNLYY
+562 SRLSSNDNRDWNLYY
-577 DKMMEVMKDPE
+577 DKMSEVMKDPE
-588 FTVGAPKMSRAE
+588 FTVGAPRMSKAE
-600 AVEYIDRK
+600 AVEFIDRK
-608 IALAIEHPELQANLS
+608 IGLAIEHPELQANLS

-647 AVFGNA
+647 AVFGNP
-653 KAVSIFPGS
+653 KAVSIFPDS
-662 NNKGTYVPRVYDT
+662 RNKGTYIPRVYDT
-675 QSKNFRIQQLGSREA
+675 QSKNLYIQRLGSREA
-690 FQEAIAESLLASY
+690 LQEAIAESSLASY
-703 YLRPATKARVD
+703 YLRPEVKARID
-714 AHLREVYADEFEK
+714 EHLMEVNGLK
-727 ATKGAQAAADTE
+727 STKD
-739 NFLRSQESTA
+739 
-749 PKMPDTL
+749 
-756 VTSGNQV
+756 VTH
-763 GKQKV
+763 
-768 TNGVVDG
+768 
-775 DYMSG
+775 
-780 RRDYSG
+780 
-786 ETPYMVDGDFV
+786 EMV
-797 YYTAKTRTGDEFSVD
+797 R
-812 VFTKSGEHAGG
+812 
-823 VDFVKRIGDE
+823 
-833 WQNPSV
+833 
-839 EVKEKFRRKGIAT
+839 
-852 KMYNIAETESPD
+852 
-864 YVYRGSD
+864 
-871 PRVGGVR
+871 
-878 TPDGRAFRDHY
+878 
-889 NSKPAAKIE
+889 
-898 RQKFTPERPPVEA
+898 
-911 KFDEETLLRYLAKK
+911 K
-925 YAMKSAYGI
+925 YAMDKAYGI
-934 SHEDKFSASS
+934 SHTDQFSASS
-944 IVDENINGLVGIEN
+944 IVDENITGLVGIEN

-977 DGSQFSVDD
+977 DGSTFSVDD
-986 IRVFSQRILMPAYDR
+986 LRVFSQRILMPAYDR
-1001 RVNGDIAIMGS
+1001 RVNGDVAIMGS

-1059 EGALQTALRSL
+1059 EGALGTALRSL

-1083 IMNFGEISAM
+1083 LQNFTEIGAM
-1093 LVKGNVSAVTH
+1093 LIKGNVSAVTH
-1104 GIPMINDLV
+1104 GIPMINDWV

-1132 GKELDQLMRPS
+1132 GKELDQLIRPS

-1155 DTKAVLAN
+1155 DTNAVLAN
-1163 VVGTLRFGTQELAA
+1163 VVGTIRFGTQELAA
-1177 RSPWTIMLNGTTNY
+1177 RSPWTVMLNGTTNY

-1196 RQGVLGDIASAVLSG
+1196 RQGVLGDIASAALSG

-1237 LFRDHATRDSSG
+1237 LFRDHTTRDANG

-1273 KVAGETILRP
+1273 KVAGETIMRP

-1297 VKMVMQFKDF
+1297 VKMVMQFKNF
-1307 VIKSLNA
+1307 VIKSLNSR
-1314 KFVRSFYEAT
+1314 FVRSFYEAT

-1332 ALTHIVACG
+1332 ALTHIVSCG
-1341 LAGGLYVGQAHLKA
+1341 LAGGYFVGQAHLQA
-1355 ASLQEDK
+1355 AALPEDK
-1362 RKEYLKLALDP
+1362 RKEYLKMALDP

-1409 RSTVLPKQPE
+1409 RSTILPKQPE

-1507 VRETPRK
+1507 IKETPRK

>member
-1 MDKYDKNVPSDYDG
+1 MDKYDKNVPSEYDG

-55 QFTKATAKAMGLN
+55 QFTKATAKAMGLR
-68 VTDGPDDDRLVPEL
+68 VTDGPDDDRLNPEL
-82 SINAAAKHL
+82 AINAAAKHL
-91 AELVNKFDGDELKAA
+91 AGLVNKFDGDELKAA

-115 LGAPQLEAYTKGDFS
+115 LGNPQLEAYTKGDFS

-163 KGKGIPSDVGLGG
+163 KGKGIPSDVGLGD
-176 IEVEGKR
+176 IQVEGKR
-183 KVTDV
+183 QVTDAI
-188 LPEST
+188 PEST
-193 GLNIK
+193 GLDIK

-217 KQELSEYDARSTFF
+217 KQELSEYDDRSIFF
-231 GFKKD
+231 GFKD
-236 VDAEIHNSP
+236 AASAEIDNSV

-253 RLDNSFDVFKDVIT
+253 RLDNGFDVFKDVIT
-267 PTRWNSYVPTQEDLE
+267 PTRWNSYQPTKEDLD

-293 YGVVT
+293 YSVVT
-298 GGDAETWDDLIK
+298 GGDGENWDDLIN
-310 LAKENYEKD
+310 LAKRNYEND
-319 LQRADSGIGAQL
+319 LKKADAGIGAQL
-331 AAGVIGAAFDPLSY
+331 SAGVVGAAFDPLSY

-366 AQSAAIN
+366 AESAAIN
-373 VASEGLRTSIA
+373 MASEGLRTSIA

-436 ARETAFNANSEDLSK
+436 ARETAFNANSADMSK

-471 DTEPGAV
+471 DTEQGAV

-495 TLSEFEAINPERAAR
+495 TLSEFEAVNPERAAR
-510 GISLGGFTEIG
+510 GISLGGFTELG
-521 YKTHRSDN
+521 LKTLRSEN
-529 AAVRSIARDLVRS
+529 TKVRSIAGDLLRS

-562 SRLSSNDNRDYNLYY
+562 SRVSSNDNRDWNLYY
-577 DKMMEVMKDPE
+577 DKMNEVMKDPE
-588 FTVGAPKMSRAE
+588 FTVGAPKMSKAE
-600 AVEYIDRK
+600 AVEFIDRK
-608 IALAIEHPELQANLS
+608 IGLAIEHPELQVNLS

-647 AVFGNA
+647 AVFGNP
-653 KAVSIFPGS
+653 KAVSIFPES
-662 NNKGTYVPRVYDT
+662 RNKGTYIPRVYDT
-675 QSKNFRIQQLGSREA
+675 QSKNFYIQLLGSREA
-690 FQEAIAESLLASY
+690 LQEAIAGSHLASY
-703 YLRPATKARVD
+703 YLRPEVKARID
-714 AHLREVYADEFEK
+714 EHLMEVNGLK
-727 ATKGAQAAADTE
+727 STKD
-739 NFLRSQESTA
+739 
-749 PKMPDTL
+749 
-756 VTSGNQV
+756 VTH
-763 GKQKV
+763 
-768 TNGVVDG
+768 
-775 DYMSG
+775 
-780 RRDYSG
+780 
-786 ETPYMVDGDFV
+786 EMVR
-797 YYTAKTRTGDEFSVD
+797 K
-812 VFTKSGEHAGG
+812 HAM
-823 VDFVKRIGDE
+823 DK
-833 WQNPSV
+833 
-839 EVKEKFRRKGIAT
+839 
-852 KMYNIAETESPD
+852 
-864 YVYRGSD
+864 
-871 PRVGGVR
+871 
-878 TPDGRAFRDHY
+878 
-889 NSKPAAKIE
+889 
-898 RQKFTPERPPVEA
+898 
-911 KFDEETLLRYLAKK
+911 
-925 YAMKSAYGI
+925 AYGI
-934 SHEDKFSASS
+934 SHSDQFSASS
-944 IVDENINGLVGIEN
+944 IVDENITGLVGIEN

-967 FDTDVPTTLP
+967 FDTDVPITLP
-977 DGSQFSVDD
+977 DGSTFSVDD

-1028 KQAEGNGKLKGE
+1028 KQAEGNGQLKGE

-1059 EGALQTALRSL
+1059 EGALGTALRSL

-1083 IMNFGEISAM
+1083 LQNFTEIGGM

-1104 GIPMINDLV
+1104 GIPMINDWV

-1118 MRASEIKELHSMVF
+1118 MRASEIKELHGMVF
-1132 GKELDQLMRPS
+1132 GKELDQLIRPS

-1155 DTKAVLAN
+1155 DTNAVMAN

-1177 RSPWTIMLNGTTNY
+1177 RSPWTVMLNGTTNY

-1196 RQGVLGDIASAVLSG
+1196 RQGVLGDIASAALSG

-1237 LFRDHATRDSSG
+1237 LFRDHTTRDSSG
-1249 KFTIKDKRAFTYD
+1249 KFTIRDKRAFTYD

-1273 KVAGETILRP
+1273 KVAGETIMRP

-1297 VKMVMQFKDF
+1297 VKMVMQFKNF

-1314 KFVRSFYEAT
+1314 RFVRSFYEAT
-1324 KNNRALDQ
+1324 KNNRAIDQ
-1332 ALTHIVACG
+1332 ALTHIAACG
-1341 LAGGLYVGQAHLKA
+1341 LAGGYYVGQAHLKA

-1457 LNAVSLLK
+1457 LNAISLLK

-1507 VRETPRK
+1507 IKETPRK

>member
-1 MDKYDKNVPSDYDG
+1 MVKYDKNVPSEYDG

-23 NGVSYDL
+23 SGVSYDL

-55 QFTKATAKAMGLN
+55 QFTKATAKALGLR
-68 VTDGPDDDRLVPEL
+68 VTDGPDDDRLNPEL
-82 SINAAAKHL
+82 AINAAAKHL
-91 AELVNKFDGDELKAA
+91 AELVRKFDGDELKAA
-106 LAYNQGEGR
+106 LAYNQGEGH
-115 LGAPQLEAYTKGDFS
+115 LGSPQLEAYTKGDFS

-163 KGKGIPSDVGLGG
+163 KGKGIPSDVGLGD
-176 IEVEGKR
+176 INVEGKR
-183 KVTDV
+183 KVTAAI
-188 LPEST
+188 PEST
-193 GLNIK
+193 GFNIK

-217 KQELSEYDARSTFF
+217 KQKLSEYDDRSTFF
-231 GFKKD
+231 GFKD
-236 VDAEIHNSP
+236 AVSAEIDNSV

-253 RLDNSFDVFKDVIT
+253 RLDNGFDVFKDVIT
-267 PTRWNSYVPTQEDLE
+267 PTRWNSTVWTPEELE
-282 KLRNSGLPPSY
+282 RIRTEVKNPAYLN
-293 YGVVT
+293 VVT
-298 GGDAETWDDLIK
+298 GGSPENLDDLIR
-310 LAKENYEKD
+310 LANENYEND
-319 LQRADSGIGAQL
+319 LKKADAGIGAQL
-331 AAGVIGAAFDPLSY
+331 SAGVVGSAFDPLSY

-366 AQSAAIN
+366 AESAAIN
-373 VASEGLRTSIA
+373 MASEGMRTSIV
-384 GGEANYTGAVLGGL
+384 GGDANYTGAVLGGL

-408 DTIAAGLR
+408 DAISAGLR

-436 ARETAFNANSEDLSK
+436 ARETAFNANSVDTSK
-451 MNTDSIKFDR
+451 MNTDSVKFDR
-461 EYGGVNYAPL
+461 EYSGVDYAPL

-521 YKTHRSDN
+521 LKTLRSEN

-562 SRLSSNDNRDYNLYY
+562 SRVSSNDNRDWNLYY
-577 DKMMEVMKDPE
+577 DKMNEVMKDPE
-588 FTVGAPKMSRAE
+588 FTTGAPKMSKAE
-600 AVEYIDRK
+600 AVEFIDRK
-608 IALAIEHPELQANLS
+608 IGLAIEHPELQANLS

-647 AVFGNA
+647 AVFGNP

-662 NNKGTYVPRVYDT
+662 RNKGTYIPRVYDT
-675 QSKNFRIQQLGSREA
+675 QSKNFYIQLLGSREA
-690 FQEAIAESLLASY
+690 LQEAIAGSHLASY
-703 YLRPATKARVD
+703 YLRPEVKARID
-714 AHLREVYADEFEK
+714 EHLMEVNGLK
-727 ATKGAQAAADTE
+727 STKD
-739 NFLRSQESTA
+739 
-749 PKMPDTL
+749 
-756 VTSGNQV
+756 VTH
-763 GKQKV
+763 
-768 TNGVVDG
+768 
-775 DYMSG
+775 
-780 RRDYSG
+780 
-786 ETPYMVDGDFV
+786 EMVR
-797 YYTAKTRTGDEFSVD
+797 K
-812 VFTKSGEHAGG
+812 HAM
-823 VDFVKRIGDE
+823 DK
-833 WQNPSV
+833 
-839 EVKEKFRRKGIAT
+839 
-852 KMYNIAETESPD
+852 
-864 YVYRGSD
+864 
-871 PRVGGVR
+871 
-878 TPDGRAFRDHY
+878 
-889 NSKPAAKIE
+889 
-898 RQKFTPERPPVEA
+898 
-911 KFDEETLLRYLAKK
+911 
-925 YAMKSAYGI
+925 AYGI
-934 SHEDKFSASS
+934 SHSDQFSASS
-944 IVDENINGLVGIEN
+944 IVDENITGLVGIEN

-967 FDTDVPTTLP
+967 FDTDVPITLP
-977 DGSQFSVDD
+977 DGSTFCVDD

-1028 KQAEGNGKLKGE
+1028 KQAEGNGQLKGE

-1059 EGALQTALRSL
+1059 EGALGTALRSL

-1083 IMNFGEISAM
+1083 LQNFTEIAGM

-1104 GIPMINDLV
+1104 GIPMINDWV

-1155 DTKAVLAN
+1155 DTNAVLAN

-1177 RSPWTIMLNGTTNY
+1177 RSPWTVMLNGTTNY
-1191 IIDAA
+1191 ILDAA
-1196 RQGVLGDIASAVLSG
+1196 RQGVLGDIASAALSG

-1226 ISPEQWNGIKQ
+1226 ISPEQWNGIQQ
-1237 LFRDHATRDSSG
+1237 LFRDHTTRDANG
-1249 KFTIKDKRAFTYD
+1249 KFTIKDKRKFTYD

-1273 KVAGETILRP
+1273 KVAGETMLRP

-1297 VKMVMQFKDF
+1297 VKMVMQFKNF
-1307 VIKSLNA
+1307 VLKSLNA
-1314 KFVRSFYEAT
+1314 RFVRSFYEAT

-1341 LAGGLYVGQAHLKA
+1341 LAGGYYVGQAHLKA
-1355 ASLQEDK
+1355 AALPEDK
-1362 RKEYLKLALDP
+1362 RKEYLKMALDP

-1409 RSTVLPKQPE
+1409 RSTILPKQPE

-1433 GMISGALGDQIP
+1433 GMISGALGEQIP

-1500 YEANGIH
+1500 YEANGIYIK
-1507 VRETPRK
+1507 ETPRK

>member
-1 MDKYDKNVPSDYDG
+1 MDKYDKNVPSEYDG

-55 QFTKATAKAMGLN
+55 QFTKATAKAMGLR
-68 VTDGPDDDRLVPEL
+68 VTDGPDDDRLNPEL
-82 SINAAAKHL
+82 AIDAAAKHL
-91 AELVNKFDGDELKAA
+91 AGLVSKFDGDELKAA

-115 LGAPQLEAYTKGDFS
+115 LGSPQLEAYTKGDFS

-145 VARSPMSGQ
+145 VARSPMAGQ

-163 KGKGIPSDVGLGG
+163 KGKGIPSDVGLGD
-176 IEVEGKR
+176 IKVEGKR
-183 KVTDV
+183 KVTDAI
-188 LPEST
+188 PEST
-193 GLNIK
+193 GLDIK

-217 KQELSEYDARSTFF
+217 KQELSEYDDRSTFF
-231 GFKKD
+231 GFKD
-236 VDAEIHNSP
+236 AASAEIDNSV

-267 PTRWNSYVPTQEDLE
+267 PTRWNSTVWTPEELE
-282 KLRNSGLPPSY
+282 RIRTEVKNPAYLN
-293 YGVVT
+293 VVT
-298 GGDAETWDDLIK
+298 GGSPENLDDLIR
-310 LAKENYEKD
+310 LANENYEND
-319 LQRADSGIGAQL
+319 LKKADAGIGAQL
-331 AAGVIGAAFDPLSY
+331 SAGVVGAAFDPLSY

-366 AQSAAIN
+366 AESAAIN
-373 VASEGLRTSIA
+373 MASEGLRTSIA
-384 GGEANYTGAVLGGL
+384 GGDANYTGAVLGGL

-436 ARETAFNANSEDLSK
+436 ARETAFNANSVDMSK
-451 MNTDSIKFDR
+451 MNTDGAKFDR
-461 EYGGVNYAPL
+461 EYSGVNYAPL

-521 YKTHRSDN
+521 LKTLRSEN
-529 AAVRSIARDLVRS
+529 AKVRSIASDLLRS

-555 STADDIH
+555 STGDDIH
-562 SRLSSNDNRDYNLYY
+562 SRLSSNDNRDWNLYY
-577 DKMMEVMKDPE
+577 DKMKEVMKDPE
-588 FTVGAPKMSRAE
+588 FTVGAPKMSKAE

-608 IALAIEHPELQANLS
+608 IALAIEHPELQVNLS
-623 PKELDLMRHVKGH
+623 PTELDLMRHVKGH

-647 AVFGNA
+647 AVFGNP
-653 KAVSIFPGS
+653 KAVSIFPDS
-662 NNKGTYVPRVYDT
+662 RNKGTYIPRVYDT
-675 QSKNFRIQQLGSREA
+675 QSKNLHIQRLGSREA
-690 FQEAIAESLLASY
+690 LQEAIAGSSLASY
-703 YLRPATKARVD
+703 YLRPAVKARID
-714 AHLREVYADEFEK
+714 EHLMEVNGLK
-727 ATKGAQAAADTE
+727 STKE
-739 NFLRSQESTA
+739 
-749 PKMPDTL
+749 
-756 VTSGNQV
+756 VTH
-763 GKQKV
+763 
-768 TNGVVDG
+768 
-775 DYMSG
+775 
-780 RRDYSG
+780 
-786 ETPYMVDGDFV
+786 EMV
-797 YYTAKTRTGDEFSVD
+797 R
-812 VFTKSGEHAGG
+812 
-823 VDFVKRIGDE
+823 
-833 WQNPSV
+833 
-839 EVKEKFRRKGIAT
+839 
-852 KMYNIAETESPD
+852 
-864 YVYRGSD
+864 
-871 PRVGGVR
+871 
-878 TPDGRAFRDHY
+878 
-889 NSKPAAKIE
+889 
-898 RQKFTPERPPVEA
+898 
-911 KFDEETLLRYLAKK
+911 K
-925 YAMKSAYGI
+925 YAMDKAYGI
-934 SHEDKFSASS
+934 SHTDQFSASS
-944 IVDENINGLVGIEN
+944 IVDENITGLVGIEN

-967 FDTDVPTTLP
+967 FDTDVPITLP
-977 DGSQFSVDD
+977 DGSTFSVDD
-986 IRVFSQRILMPAYDR
+986 LRVFSQRILMPAYDR

-1020 KDEIMELS
+1020 KNEIMELS

-1059 EGALQTALRSL
+1059 EGALGTALRSL

-1083 IMNFGEISAM
+1083 LQNFTEIAGM

-1104 GIPMINDLV
+1104 GIPMINDWV

-1132 GKELDQLMRPS
+1132 GKELDQLIRPS

-1155 DTKAVLAN
+1155 DTNAVLAN

-1177 RSPWTIMLNGTTNY
+1177 RSPWTVMLNGTTNY

-1196 RQGVLGDIASAVLSG
+1196 RQGVLGDIASVVLSG

-1273 KVAGETILRP
+1273 KVAGETIMRP

-1297 VKMVMQFKDF
+1297 VKMVMQFKNF

-1314 KFVRSFYEAT
+1314 RFVRSFYEAT

-1341 LAGGLYVGQAHLKA
+1341 LAGGYYVGQAHLKA
-1355 ASLQEDK
+1355 ASLQDDK

-1391 SIYDMI
+1391 SIFDMI

-1419 ERDRTKAVTGRQVT
+1419 ERDLTKAVTGRQVT

-1445 ALGFAGQ
+1445 ALRFAGQ

-1507 VRETPRK
+1507 IKETPKK

>member
-40 FQPTAKSKTGPLGMM
+40 FVPTAKSKTGPLGMM
-55 QFTKATAKAMGLN
+55 QFTKATAKALGLR
-68 VTDGPDDDRLVPEL
+68 VTDGPDDDRLNPEL
-82 SINAAAKHL
+82 AIDAAAKHL
-91 AELVNKFDGDELKAA
+91 AGLVSKFDGDELKAA

-115 LGAPQLEAYTKGDFS
+115 LGNPQLEAYTKGDFS

-145 VARSPMSGQ
+145 VARSPMIGQ

-163 KGKGIPSDVGLGG
+163 KGKGIPSDVGLGD
-176 IEVEGKR
+176 IKVEGKR
-183 KVTDV
+183 KVTDAI
-188 LPEST
+188 PEST
-193 GLNIK
+193 GFDIK

-217 KQELSEYDARSTFF
+217 KQKPSEYDDRSTFF
-231 GFKKD
+231 GFKD
-236 VDAEIHNSP
+236 AASAEIDNSV

-267 PTRWNSYVPTQEDLE
+267 PTRWNSTIWTPEELE
-282 KLRNSGLPPSY
+282 RIRTEVKNPAYLN
-293 YGVVT
+293 VVT
-298 GGDAETWDDLIK
+298 GGSPENLDDLIR
-310 LAKENYEKD
+310 LANENYEND
-319 LQRADSGIGAQL
+319 LKKADAGIGAQL
-331 AAGVIGAAFDPLSY
+331 SAGVVGSAFDPLSY

-366 AQSAAIN
+366 AESAAIN
-373 VASEGLRTSIA
+373 MASEGLRTSIA
-384 GGEANYTGAVLGGL
+384 GGDANYTGAVLGGL

-436 ARETAFNANSEDLSK
+436 ARETAFNANSVDMSK
-451 MNTDSIKFDR
+451 MNTDSTKFDR
-461 EYGGVNYAPL
+461 EYSGVNYAPL

-521 YKTHRSDN
+521 LKTLRSEN
-529 AAVRSIARDLVRS
+529 TGVRSIARDLVRS

-562 SRLSSNDNRDYNLYY
+562 SRLSSNDNRDWNLYY
-577 DKMMEVMKDPE
+577 DKMKEVMKDPE
-588 FTVGAPKMSRAE
+588 FTTGAPKMSKAE
-600 AVEYIDRK
+600 TVEFIDRK
-608 IALAIEHPELQANLS
+608 IALAIEHPELQVNLS

-647 AVFGNA
+647 AVFGNS

-662 NNKGTYVPRVYDT
+662 RNKGTYIPRVYDT
-675 QSKNFRIQQLGSREA
+675 QSKNLYIQRLGSREA
-690 FQEAIAESLLASY
+690 LQEAIAESSLASY
-703 YLRPATKARVD
+703 YLRPEVKARID
-714 AHLREVYADEFEK
+714 EHLMEVNGLK
-727 ATKGAQAAADTE
+727 STKE
-739 NFLRSQESTA
+739 
-749 PKMPDTL
+749 
-756 VTSGNQV
+756 VTH
-763 GKQKV
+763 
-768 TNGVVDG
+768 
-775 DYMSG
+775 
-780 RRDYSG
+780 
-786 ETPYMVDGDFV
+786 EMVR
-797 YYTAKTRTGDEFSVD
+797 K
-812 VFTKSGEHAGG
+812 HAM
-823 VDFVKRIGDE
+823 DK
-833 WQNPSV
+833 
-839 EVKEKFRRKGIAT
+839 
-852 KMYNIAETESPD
+852 
-864 YVYRGSD
+864 
-871 PRVGGVR
+871 
-878 TPDGRAFRDHY
+878 
-889 NSKPAAKIE
+889 
-898 RQKFTPERPPVEA
+898 
-911 KFDEETLLRYLAKK
+911 
-925 YAMKSAYGI
+925 AYGI
-934 SHEDKFSASS
+934 SHTDQFSASS
-944 IVDENINGLVGIEN
+944 IVDENITGLVGIEN

-977 DGSQFSVDD
+977 DGSTFSVDD
-986 IRVFSQRILMPAYDR
+986 LRVFSQRILMPAYDR

-1020 KDEIMELS
+1020 KDEIMALS

-1059 EGALQTALRSL
+1059 EGALGTALRSL

-1083 IMNFGEISAM
+1083 LQNFTEIGAM
-1093 LVKGNVSAVTH
+1093 LIKGNVSAVTH
-1104 GIPMINDLV
+1104 GIPMINDWV

-1132 GKELDQLMRPS
+1132 GKELDQLIRPS

-1155 DTKAVLAN
+1155 DTNAVLAN
-1163 VVGTLRFGTQELAA
+1163 VVGTIRFGTQELAA
-1177 RSPWTIMLNGTTNY
+1177 RSPWTVMLNGTTNY

-1196 RQGVLGDIASAVLSG
+1196 RQGVLGDIASAALSG

-1237 LFRDHATRDSSG
+1237 LFRDHTTRDANG
-1249 KFTIKDKRAFTYD
+1249 KFTINDKRAFTYD

-1273 KVAGETILRP
+1273 KVAGETIMRP

-1297 VKMVMQFKDF
+1297 VKMVMQFKNF
-1307 VIKSLNA
+1307 VIKSLNSR
-1314 KFVRSFYEAT
+1314 FVRSFYEAT

-1332 ALTHIVACG
+1332 ALTHIVSCG
-1341 LAGGLYVGQAHLKA
+1341 LAGGYFVGQAHLKA
-1355 ASLQEDK
+1355 AALPEDK
-1362 RKEYLKLALDP
+1362 RKEYLKMALDP

-1409 RSTVLPKQPE
+1409 RSTILPKQPE

-1433 GMISGALGDQIP
+1433 GMISGALGEQIP

-1507 VRETPRK
+1507 IKETPRK

>member
-154 LEAFGGITP
+154 LEAFGGITT
-163 KGKGIPSDVGLGG
+163 KGKGIPSGVGLGD
-176 IEVEGKR
+176 IQVEGKR

-236 VDAEIHNSP
+236 VDAEIHNSV

-267 PTRWNSYVPTQEDLE
+267 PTRWNYYVPTQEDLE

-319 LQRADSGIGAQL
+319 LQKADSGIGAQL
-331 AAGVIGAAFDPLSY
+331 AAGIIGAAFDPLSY

-373 VASEGLRTSIA
+373 MASEGLRTSIA

-484 ILSDTNPLNPQ
+484 ILSDNNPLNPQ
-495 TLSEFEAINPERAAR
+495 TLSEFDAINPERAAR

-562 SRLSSNDNRDYNLYY
+562 SRVSSNDNRDWNLYY
-577 DKMMEVMKDPE
+577 DKMKEVMKDPE
-588 FTVGAPKMSRAE
+588 FTVGAPKMSKAE

-608 IALAIEHPELQANLS
+608 IGLAIEHPELQVNLS
-623 PKELDLMRHVKGH
+623 PTELDLMRHVKGH

-647 AVFGNA
+647 AVFGNP
-653 KAVSIFPGS
+653 KAVSIFPDS
-662 NNKGTYVPRVYDT
+662 RNKGTYIPRVYDT
-675 QSKNFRIQQLGSREA
+675 QSKNFYIQLLGSREA
-690 FQEAIAESLLASY
+690 FQEAIAGSHLASY
-703 YLRPATKARVD
+703 YLRPAVKARID
-714 AHLREVYADEFEK
+714 EHLMEVNGLK
-727 ATKGAQAAADTE
+727 STKE
-739 NFLRSQESTA
+739 
-749 PKMPDTL
+749 
-756 VTSGNQV
+756 VTH
-763 GKQKV
+763 
-768 TNGVVDG
+768 
-775 DYMSG
+775 
-780 RRDYSG
+780 
-786 ETPYMVDGDFV
+786 EMVR
-797 YYTAKTRTGDEFSVD
+797 K
-812 VFTKSGEHAGG
+812 HAM
-823 VDFVKRIGDE
+823 DK
-833 WQNPSV
+833 
-839 EVKEKFRRKGIAT
+839 
-852 KMYNIAETESPD
+852 
-864 YVYRGSD
+864 
-871 PRVGGVR
+871 
-878 TPDGRAFRDHY
+878 
-889 NSKPAAKIE
+889 
-898 RQKFTPERPPVEA
+898 
-911 KFDEETLLRYLAKK
+911 
-925 YAMKSAYGI
+925 AYGI
-934 SHEDKFSASS
+934 SHTDQFSASS
-944 IVDENINGLVGIEN
+944 IVDENITGLVGIEN

-967 FDTDVPTTLP
+967 FDTDVPITLP
-977 DGSQFSVDD
+977 DGSSFSVDD
-986 IRVFSQRILMPAYDR
+986 IRVFSQRVLMPAYDR

-1020 KDEIMELS
+1020 KDEIMALS

-1059 EGALQTALRSL
+1059 EGALETALRSL

-1083 IMNFGEISAM
+1083 IQNFGEIANM

-1155 DTKAVLAN
+1155 DTNAVLAN

-1177 RSPWTIMLNGTTNY
+1177 RSPWTVMLNGTTNY

-1249 KFTIKDKRAFTYD
+1249 KFTIRDKRAFTYD

-1273 KVAGETILRP
+1273 KVAGETIMRP

-1297 VKMVMQFKDF
+1297 VKMVMQFKNF

-1314 KFVRSFYEAT
+1314 RFVRSFYEAT

-1341 LAGGLYVGQAHLKA
+1341 LAGGYYVGQAHLKA

-1500 YEANGIH
+1500 YEANGIY

>member
-1 MDKYDKNVPSDYDG
+1 MDKYDKNVPSEYDG

-163 KGKGIPSDVGLGG
+163 KGKGIPSGVGLGD
-176 IEVEGKR
+176 IQVEGKR

-210 TDFWDHH
+210 TDFWEHH
-217 KQELSEYDARSTFF
+217 KQELSEYDDRSTFF
-231 GFKKD
+231 GFKD
-236 VDAEIHNSP
+236 AASAEIDNSV
-245 LGMAFRAG
+245 LGMAYRAAS
-253 RLDNSFDVFKDVIT
+253 LDNSFDVFKDVIT

-310 LAKENYEKD
+310 LAKENYEND
-319 LQRADSGIGAQL
+319 LRKSEAGLGAQL
-331 AAGVIGAAFDPLSY
+331 SAGVVGAAFDPLSY
-345 VPLVGVTGKGFKL
+345 VPLVGVTGQGFKL
-358 INKALVVG
+358 LNKALVVG
-366 AQSAAIN
+366 AESAAIN
-373 VASEGLRTSIA
+373 AASEGLRTSIV
-384 GGEANYTGAVLGGL
+384 GGDAHYTGAILGGL
-398 VFGAGMSAIS
+398 MFGAGMSAIS
-408 DTIAAGLR
+408 DAVSSALR
-416 RSKPEAEFNNEFVG
+416 RGKPEAEFNNEFVG

-451 MNTDSIKFDR
+451 MNTDNIKFDR

-495 TLSEFEAINPERAAR
+495 TLSEFEEINPERAAR

-521 YKTHRSDN
+521 LKTLRSEN
-529 AAVRSIARDLVRS
+529 TKVRSIASDLVRS

-555 STADDIH
+555 STGDDIH
-562 SRLSSNDNRDYNLYY
+562 SRLSSNDNRDWNLYY
-577 DKMMEVMKDPE
+577 DKMKEVMKDPE
-588 FTVGAPKMSRAE
+588 FTVGAPKMSKAE
-600 AVEYIDRK
+600 AIEHIDRK
-608 IALAIEHPELQANLS
+608 IALAIEHPELQVNLS
-623 PKELDLMRHVKGH
+623 PAELDLMRHVKGH

-647 AVFGNA
+647 AVFGNP

-662 NNKGTYVPRVYDT
+662 RNKGTYIPRVYDT
-675 QSKNFRIQQLGSREA
+675 QSKNLYIQRLGSREA
-690 FQEAIAESLLASY
+690 LQEAITGSHLASY
-703 YLRPATKARVD
+703 YLRPAVKARID
-714 AHLREVYADEFEK
+714 EHLMEVNGLK
-727 ATKGAQAAADTE
+727 STKE
-739 NFLRSQESTA
+739 
-749 PKMPDTL
+749 
-756 VTSGNQV
+756 VTH
-763 GKQKV
+763 
-768 TNGVVDG
+768 
-775 DYMSG
+775 
-780 RRDYSG
+780 
-786 ETPYMVDGDFV
+786 EMV
-797 YYTAKTRTGDEFSVD
+797 R
-812 VFTKSGEHAGG
+812 
-823 VDFVKRIGDE
+823 
-833 WQNPSV
+833 
-839 EVKEKFRRKGIAT
+839 
-852 KMYNIAETESPD
+852 
-864 YVYRGSD
+864 
-871 PRVGGVR
+871 
-878 TPDGRAFRDHY
+878 
-889 NSKPAAKIE
+889 
-898 RQKFTPERPPVEA
+898 
-911 KFDEETLLRYLAKK
+911 K
-925 YAMKSAYGI
+925 YAMDKAYGI
-934 SHEDKFSASS
+934 SHTDQFSASS
-944 IVDENINGLVGIEN
+944 IVDENITGLVGIEN

-967 FDTDVPTTLP
+967 FDTDVPITLP
-977 DGSQFSVDD
+977 DGSSFCVDD

-1059 EGALQTALRSL
+1059 EGALGTALRSL

-1083 IMNFGEISAM
+1083 LQNFTEIGAM
-1093 LVKGNVSAVTH
+1093 LIKGNVSAVAH
-1104 GIPMINDLV
+1104 GIPMINDWV

-1132 GKELDQLMRPS
+1132 GKELDQLIRPS

-1155 DTKAVLAN
+1155 DTNAVLAN
-1163 VVGTLRFGTQELAA
+1163 AVGTLRFGTQELAA
-1177 RSPWTIMLNGTTNY
+1177 RSPWTVMLNGTTNY

-1196 RQGVLGDIASAVLSG
+1196 RQGVLGDIASAALSG

-1217 KANYLKSAS
+1217 KVNYLKSAS

-1237 LFRDHATRDSSG
+1237 LFRDHTTRDANG
-1249 KFTIKDKRAFTYD
+1249 KFTIKDKMAFTYD

-1273 KVAGETILRP
+1273 KVAGETIMRP

-1297 VKMVMQFKDF
+1297 VKMVMQFKNF

-1314 KFVRSFYEAT
+1314 RFVRSFYEAT

-1341 LAGGLYVGQAHLKA
+1341 LAGGYYVGQAHLKA

-1500 YEANGIH
+1500 YEANGIY

>member
-1 MDKYDKNVPSDYDG
+1 MDKYDKNVPSEYDG

-55 QFTKATAKAMGLN
+55 QFTKATAKAMGLR
-68 VTDGPDDDRLVPEL
+68 VTDGPDDDRLNPEL
-82 SINAAAKHL
+82 AIDAAAKHL
-91 AELVNKFDGDELKAA
+91 AGLVNKFDGDELKAA

-115 LGAPQLEAYTKGDFS
+115 LGNPQLEAYTKGDFS
-130 AISEEGRNYMRNLMD
+130 AISEEGRNYIRNLMD

-163 KGKGIPSDVGLGG
+163 KGKGIPSDVGLGD
-176 IEVEGKR
+176 IQVEGKR
-183 KVTDV
+183 KVTDAI
-188 LPEST
+188 PEST
-193 GLNIK
+193 GLDIK

-210 TDFWDHH
+210 TDFWDQH
-217 KQELSEYDARSTFF
+217 KQELSEYDDRSIFF
-231 GFKKD
+231 GFKD
-236 VDAEIHNSP
+236 AASAEIDNSV

-253 RLDNSFDVFKDVIT
+253 RLDNGFDVFKDVIT
-267 PTRWNSYVPTQEDLE
+267 PTRWNSYQPTKEDLD

-293 YGVVT
+293 YSVVT
-298 GGDAETWDDLIK
+298 GGDGENWDDLIN
-310 LAKENYEKD
+310 LAKRSYEND
-319 LQRADSGIGAQL
+319 LKKADAGIGAQL
-331 AAGVIGAAFDPLSY
+331 SAGVIGAAFDPLSY

-366 AQSAAIN
+366 AESAAIN
-373 VASEGLRTSIA
+373 MASEGLRTSIV
-384 GGEANYTGAVLGGL
+384 GGDANYTGAVLGGL

-416 RSKPEAEFNNEFVG
+416 RSKPEAEFNNEFIG

-451 MNTDSIKFDR
+451 MNTDSVKFDR
-461 EYGGVNYAPL
+461 EYSGVNYAPL

-521 YKTHRSDN
+521 LKTLRSEN
-529 AAVRSIARDLVRS
+529 TGVRSIARDLVRS

-562 SRLSSNDNRDYNLYY
+562 SRVSSNDNRDWNLYY
-577 DKMMEVMKDPE
+577 DKMNEVLKDPE
-588 FTVGAPKMSRAE
+588 FTVGAPRMSKAE

-647 AVFGNA
+647 AVFGNS
-653 KAVSIFPGS
+653 KAVSIFPDS
-662 NNKGTYVPRVYDT
+662 RNKGTYIPRVYDT
-675 QSKNFRIQQLGSREA
+675 QLKNFHIQRLGSREA
-690 FQEAIAESLLASY
+690 FQRAIAESSLASY
-703 YLRPATKARVD
+703 YLRPAVKARID
-714 AHLREVYADEFEK
+714 EHLMEVNGLK
-727 ATKGAQAAADTE
+727 STKD
-739 NFLRSQESTA
+739 
-749 PKMPDTL
+749 
-756 VTSGNQV
+756 VTH
-763 GKQKV
+763 
-768 TNGVVDG
+768 
-775 DYMSG
+775 
-780 RRDYSG
+780 
-786 ETPYMVDGDFV
+786 EMVR
-797 YYTAKTRTGDEFSVD
+797 K
-812 VFTKSGEHAGG
+812 HAM
-823 VDFVKRIGDE
+823 DK
-833 WQNPSV
+833 
-839 EVKEKFRRKGIAT
+839 
-852 KMYNIAETESPD
+852 
-864 YVYRGSD
+864 
-871 PRVGGVR
+871 
-878 TPDGRAFRDHY
+878 
-889 NSKPAAKIE
+889 
-898 RQKFTPERPPVEA
+898 
-911 KFDEETLLRYLAKK
+911 
-925 YAMKSAYGI
+925 AYGI
-934 SHEDKFSASS
+934 SHTDQFSASS
-944 IVDENINGLVGIEN
+944 IVDENITGLVGIEN

-977 DGSQFSVDD
+977 DGSSFSVDD

-1059 EGALQTALRSL
+1059 EGALGTALRSL

-1083 IMNFGEISAM
+1083 LQNFTEIGAM
-1093 LVKGNVSAVTH
+1093 LIKGNVSAVTH
-1104 GIPMINDLV
+1104 GIPMINDWV

-1132 GKELDQLMRPS
+1132 GKELDQSIRPS

-1155 DTKAVLAN
+1155 DTNAVLAN
-1163 VVGTLRFGTQELAA
+1163 VVGTVRFGTQELAA
-1177 RSPWTIMLNGTTNY
+1177 RSPWTVMLNGTTNY

-1297 VKMVMQFKDF
+1297 VKMVMQFKNF

-1314 KFVRSFYEAT
+1314 RFVRSFYEAT

-1341 LAGGLYVGQAHLKA
+1341 LAGGYYVGQAHLKA

-1507 VRETPRK
+1507 IKETPRK

>member
-1 MDKYDKNVPSDYDG
+1 MDKYDKNVPSEYDG

-55 QFTKATAKAMGLN
+55 QFTKATAKAMGLR
-68 VTDGPDDDRLVPEL
+68 VTDGPDDDRLNPEL
-82 SINAAAKHL
+82 AIDAAAKHL
-91 AELVNKFDGDELKAA
+91 AGLVNKFDGDELKAA

-115 LGAPQLEAYTKGDFS
+115 LGNPQLEAYTKGDFS

-163 KGKGIPSDVGLGG
+163 KGKGIPSDVGLGD
-176 IEVEGKR
+176 IQVEGKR
-183 KVTDV
+183 QVTDV
-188 LPEST
+188 IPEST
-193 GLNIK
+193 GLDIK

-236 VDAEIHNSP
+236 VDAEIHNSV

-253 RLDNSFDVFKDVIT
+253 RLDNSFDVFKDIIT
-267 PTRWNSYVPTQEDLE
+267 PTRWNSYQPTKEDLD

-293 YGVVT
+293 YSVVT
-298 GGDAETWDDLIK
+298 GGDGENWDDLIDI
-310 LAKENYEKD
+310 AKRNYEKD

-331 AAGVIGAAFDPLSY
+331 AAGIIGSAFDPLSY

-373 VASEGLRTSIA
+373 MASEGLRTSIA

-451 MNTDSIKFDR
+451 MNTDSTKFER
-461 EYGGVNYAPL
+461 EYSGVNYAPL

-495 TLSEFEAINPERAAR
+495 TLSEFEAVNPERAAR
-510 GISLGGFTEIG
+510 GISLGGFTELG
-521 YKTHRSDN
+521 LKTLRSEN
-529 AAVRSIARDLVRS
+529 TAVRSIAGDLLRS
-542 PTGMESG
+542 PSGMESG

-562 SRLSSNDNRDYNLYY
+562 SRVSSNDNRDWNLYY
-577 DKMMEVMKDPE
+577 DKMNEVLKDPE
-588 FTVGAPKMSRAE
+588 FTVGAPKMSKAE
-600 AVEYIDRK
+600 AVEFIDRK
-608 IALAIEHPELQANLS
+608 IGLAIEHPELQVNLS

-647 AVFGNA
+647 AVFGNP
-653 KAVSIFPGS
+653 KAVSIFPES
-662 NNKGTYVPRVYDT
+662 RNKGTYIPRVYDT
-675 QSKNFRIQQLGSREA
+675 QSKNFYIQLLGSREA
-690 FQEAIAESLLASY
+690 LQEAIAGSSLASY
-703 YLRPATKARVD
+703 YLRPEVKARIDEYHKQVHSDVFAKAEAD
-714 AHLREVYADEFEK
+714 AKL
-727 ATKGAQAAADTE
+727 AADTE
-739 NFLRSQESTA
+739 NFLRSQESVDTA
-749 PKMPDTL
+749 RYQMKLDDAATQASDKVSELKDVLTNAEKRVADRERKLQNSKDRLASHEAKLKELEEKLAAKPNSKTIP
-756 VTSGNQV
+756 VKIEAR
-763 GKQKV
+763 KQMIETQKSHV
-768 TNGVVDG
+768 RINTERL
-775 DYMSG
+775 DY
-780 RRDYSG
+780 
-786 ETPYMVDGDFV
+786 
-797 YYTAKTRTGDEFSVD
+797 
-812 VFTKSGEHAGG
+812 
-823 VDFVKRIGDE
+823 VKG
-833 WQNPSV
+833 Q
-839 EVKEKFRRKGIAT
+839 AT
-852 KMYNIAETESPD
+852 KVQDRITKATAEAEAAAKLAANAKNSPRSQES
-864 YVYRGSD
+864 
-871 PRVGGVR
+871 
-878 TPDGRAFRDHY
+878 T
-889 NSKPAAKIE
+889 AAKIE

-911 KFDEETLLRYLAKK
+911 KFDEETLLRDLAKK

-934 SHEDKFSASS
+934 SHEDKFSSSS
-944 IVDENINGLVGIEN
+944 IVDENITGLVGIEN

-967 FDTDVPTTLP
+967 FDTDVPITLP
-977 DGSQFSVDD
+977 DGSSFCVDD

-1059 EGALQTALRSL
+1059 EGALGTALRSL

-1083 IMNFGEISAM
+1083 LQNFTEIAGM

-1104 GIPMINDLV
+1104 GIPMINDWV

-1132 GKELDQLMRPS
+1132 GKELDQLIRPS

-1155 DTKAVLAN
+1155 DTNAVMAN

-1177 RSPWTIMLNGTTNY
+1177 RSPWTVMLNGTTNY

-1196 RQGVLGDIASAVLSG
+1196 RQGVLGDIASAALSG

-1237 LFRDHATRDSSG
+1237 LFRDHTTRDSNG

-1273 KVAGETILRP
+1273 KVAGETIMRP

-1297 VKMVMQFKDF
+1297 VKMVMQFKNF

-1314 KFVRSFYEAT
+1314 RFVRSFYEAT

-1332 ALTHIVACG
+1332 ALTHIVSCG
-1341 LAGGLYVGQAHLKA
+1341 LAGGYYVGQAHLKA

-1362 RKEYLKLALDP
+1362 RKEYLKMALDP

-1409 RSTVLPKQPE
+1409 RSTILPKQPE

-1433 GMISGALGDQIP
+1433 GMISGALGEQIP

-1457 LNAVSLLK
+1457 LNAISLLK
-1465 APNKAT
+1465 APNRAT

-1500 YEANGIH
+1500 YEANGIYIK
-1507 VRETPRK
+1507 ETPRK

>member
-1 MDKYDKNVPSDYDG
+1 MDKYDKNVPSEYDG

-23 NGVSYDL
+23 TGVSYDL

-55 QFTKATAKAMGLN
+55 QFTKATAKAMGLR
-68 VTDGPDDDRLVPEL
+68 VTDGPDDDRLNPEL
-82 SINAAAKHL
+82 AINAAAKHL
-91 AELVNKFDGDELKAA
+91 AGLVSKFDGDELKAA

-115 LGAPQLEAYTKGDFS
+115 LGNPQLEAYTKGDFS

-163 KGKGIPSDVGLGG
+163 KGKGIPADVGLGD
-176 IEVEGKR
+176 IQVEGKR
-183 KVTDV
+183 KVTDAI
-188 LPEST
+188 PEST
-193 GLNIK
+193 GLDIK

-217 KQELSEYDARSTFF
+217 KQELSEYDDRSTFF
-231 GFKKD
+231 GFKD
-236 VDAEIHNSP
+236 AASAEIDNSI

-267 PTRWNSYVPTQEDLE
+267 PTRWNSTVWTPEELE
-282 KLRNSGLPPSY
+282 RIRTEVKNPAYLN
-293 YGVVT
+293 VVT
-298 GGDAETWDDLIK
+298 GGSPENLDDLIR
-310 LAKENYEKD
+310 LANENYEND
-319 LQRADSGIGAQL
+319 LKKADAGIGAQL
-331 AAGVIGAAFDPLSY
+331 SAGIVGAAFDPLSY

-373 VASEGLRTSIA
+373 MASEGLRTSIV

-436 ARETAFNANSEDLSK
+436 ARETAFNANSVDMSK
-451 MNTDSIKFDR
+451 MNTDSTKFDR
-461 EYGGVNYAPL
+461 EYSGVNYAPL

-521 YKTHRSDN
+521 LKTLRSEN
-529 AAVRSIARDLVRS
+529 TGVRSIARDLVRS

-562 SRLSSNDNRDYNLYY
+562 SRLSSNDNRDWNLYY
-577 DKMMEVMKDPE
+577 DKMKEVMKDPE
-588 FTVGAPKMSRAE
+588 FTTGAPKMSKAE
-600 AVEYIDRK
+600 TVEFIDRK
-608 IALAIEHPELQANLS
+608 IALAIEHPELQVNLS

-647 AVFGNA
+647 AVFGNS

-662 NNKGTYVPRVYDT
+662 RNKGTYIPRVYDT
-675 QSKNFRIQQLGSREA
+675 QSKNLYIQRLGSREA
-690 FQEAIAESLLASY
+690 LQEAIAESSLASY
-703 YLRPATKARVD
+703 YLRPEVKARID
-714 AHLREVYADEFEK
+714 EHLMEVNGLK
-727 ATKGAQAAADTE
+727 STE
-739 NFLRSQESTA
+739 E
-749 PKMPDTL
+749 
-756 VTSGNQV
+756 VTH
-763 GKQKV
+763 
-768 TNGVVDG
+768 
-775 DYMSG
+775 
-780 RRDYSG
+780 
-786 ETPYMVDGDFV
+786 EMVR
-797 YYTAKTRTGDEFSVD
+797 K
-812 VFTKSGEHAGG
+812 HAI
-823 VDFVKRIGDE
+823 DK
-833 WQNPSV
+833 
-839 EVKEKFRRKGIAT
+839 
-852 KMYNIAETESPD
+852 
-864 YVYRGSD
+864 
-871 PRVGGVR
+871 
-878 TPDGRAFRDHY
+878 
-889 NSKPAAKIE
+889 
-898 RQKFTPERPPVEA
+898 
-911 KFDEETLLRYLAKK
+911 
-925 YAMKSAYGI
+925 AYGI
-934 SHEDKFSASS
+934 SHTDRFSASS
-944 IVDENINGLVGIEN
+944 IVEENINGLVGIEN

-977 DGSQFSVDD
+977 DGSTFSVDD
-986 IRVFSQRILMPAYDR
+986 LRVFSQRILMPAYDR

-1059 EGALQTALRSL
+1059 EGALGTALRSL

-1083 IMNFGEISAM
+1083 LQNFSEIAGM

-1104 GIPMINDLV
+1104 GIPMINDWV

-1132 GKELDQLMRPS
+1132 GKELDQLIRPS

-1155 DTKAVLAN
+1155 DTNAVLAN

-1177 RSPWTIMLNGTTNY
+1177 RSPWTVMLNGTTNY
-1191 IIDAA
+1191 ILDAA

-1237 LFRDHATRDSSG
+1237 LFRDHTTRDSNG

-1273 KVAGETILRP
+1273 KVAGETMLRP
-1283 HKISSQDSVAYGAG
+1283 HKVSSQDSVAYGAG
-1297 VKMVMQFKDF
+1297 VKMVMQFKNF

-1314 KFVRSFYEAT
+1314 RFVRSFYEAT

-1332 ALTHIVACG
+1332 ALTYIVSCG
-1341 LAGGLYVGQAHLKA
+1341 LAGGLFVGQAHLKA
-1355 ASLQEDK
+1355 AALPEDK

-1409 RSTVLPKQPE
+1409 RSTILPKQPE

-1433 GMISGALGDQIP
+1433 GMISGALGEQIP
-1445 ALGFAGQ
+1445 AFGFAGQ

-1457 LNAVSLLK
+1457 LNAISLLK

-1500 YEANGIH
+1500 YESNGIYIK
-1507 VRETPRK
+1507 ETPRK

>member
-1 MDKYDKNVPSDYDG
+1 MDKYDKNVPSEYDG

-40 FQPTAKSKTGPLGMM
+40 FKPTAKSKTGPLGMM
-55 QFTKATAKAMGLN
+55 QFTKATAKAMGLR
-68 VTDGPDDDRLVPEL
+68 VTDGPDDDRLNPEL
-82 SINAAAKHL
+82 AIDAAAKHL
-91 AELVNKFDGDELKAA
+91 AGLVSKFDGDELKAA

-115 LGAPQLEAYTKGDFS
+115 LGSPQLEAYTKGDFS

-163 KGKGIPSDVGLGG
+163 KGKGIPSEVGLGD
-176 IEVEGKR
+176 IQVEGMR
-183 KVTDV
+183 KVTDAI
-188 LPEST
+188 PEST
-193 GLNIK
+193 GLDIK

-217 KQELSEYDARSTFF
+217 KQKLSEYDDRSIFF
-231 GFKKD
+231 GFKD
-236 VDAEIHNSP
+236 AASAEIDNSV

-253 RLDNSFDVFKDVIT
+253 RLDNGFDVFKDVIT
-267 PTRWNSYVPTQEDLE
+267 PTRWNSYQPTKEDLD

-293 YGVVT
+293 YSVVT
-298 GGDAETWDDLIK
+298 GGDGENWDDLIE
-310 LAKENYEKD
+310 LAKRNYEND
-319 LQRADSGIGAQL
+319 LKKADASIGAQL
-331 AAGVIGAAFDPLSY
+331 SAGVVGAAFDPLSY

-373 VASEGLRTSIA
+373 MASEGLRTSIA

-521 YKTHRSDN
+521 LKTLRSEN
-529 AAVRSIARDLVRS
+529 AKVRSIASDLLRS

-555 STADDIH
+555 STGDDIH
-562 SRLSSNDNRDYNLYY
+562 SRLSSNDNRDWNLYY
-577 DKMMEVMKDPE
+577 DKMKEVMKDPE
-588 FTVGAPKMSRAE
+588 FTVGAPKMSKAE
-600 AVEYIDRK
+600 AVEFIDRK
-608 IALAIEHPELQANLS
+608 IGLAIEHPELQVNLS

-647 AVFGNA
+647 AVFGNP
-653 KAVSIFPGS
+653 KAVSIFPDS
-662 NNKGTYVPRVYDT
+662 RNKGTYIPRVYDT
-675 QSKNFRIQQLGSREA
+675 PSKNLYTQRLGSREA
-690 FQEAIAESLLASY
+690 LQEAIAGSHLASY
-703 YLRPATKARVD
+703 YLRPEVKARID
-714 AHLREVYADEFEK
+714 EHLMEVNGLK
-727 ATKGAQAAADTE
+727 STKD
-739 NFLRSQESTA
+739 
-749 PKMPDTL
+749 
-756 VTSGNQV
+756 VTH
-763 GKQKV
+763 
-768 TNGVVDG
+768 
-775 DYMSG
+775 
-780 RRDYSG
+780 
-786 ETPYMVDGDFV
+786 EMV
-797 YYTAKTRTGDEFSVD
+797 R
-812 VFTKSGEHAGG
+812 
-823 VDFVKRIGDE
+823 
-833 WQNPSV
+833 
-839 EVKEKFRRKGIAT
+839 
-852 KMYNIAETESPD
+852 
-864 YVYRGSD
+864 
-871 PRVGGVR
+871 
-878 TPDGRAFRDHY
+878 
-889 NSKPAAKIE
+889 
-898 RQKFTPERPPVEA
+898 
-911 KFDEETLLRYLAKK
+911 K
-925 YAMKSAYGI
+925 YAMDKAYGI
-934 SHEDKFSASS
+934 SHTDQFSASS
-944 IVDENINGLVGIEN
+944 IVDENITGLVGIEN

-967 FDTDVPTTLP
+967 FDTDVPITLP
-977 DGSQFSVDD
+977 DGSSFCVDD

-1028 KQAEGNGKLKGE
+1028 KQAEGNGQLKGE

-1059 EGALQTALRSL
+1059 EGALGTALRSL

-1083 IMNFGEISAM
+1083 LQNFTEIGAM
-1093 LVKGNVSAVTH
+1093 LIKGNVSAVAH
-1104 GIPMINDLV
+1104 GIPMINDWV

-1132 GKELDQLMRPS
+1132 GKELDQLIRPS

-1155 DTKAVLAN
+1155 DTNAVLAN
-1163 VVGTLRFGTQELAA
+1163 AVGTLRFGTQELAA
-1177 RSPWTIMLNGTTNY
+1177 RSPWTVMLNGTTNY

-1196 RQGVLGDIASAVLSG
+1196 RQGVLGDIANAALSG

-1237 LFRDHATRDSSG
+1237 LFRDHTTRDDNG

-1273 KVAGETILRP
+1273 KVAGETIMRP

-1297 VKMVMQFKDF
+1297 VKMVMQFKNF

-1314 KFVRSFYEAT
+1314 RFVRSFYEAT
-1324 KNNRALDQ
+1324 KNNRAIDQ
-1332 ALTHIVACG
+1332 ALTHIVSCG
-1341 LAGGLYVGQAHLKA
+1341 LAGGYFVGQAHLKA
-1355 ASLQEDK
+1355 SALPEDK
-1362 RKEYLKLALDP
+1362 RKEYLKMALDP

-1409 RSTVLPKQPE
+1409 RSTILPKQPE
-1419 ERDRTKAVTGRQVT
+1419 ERDRTKSVTGRQVT
-1433 GMISGALGDQIP
+1433 GMISGALGEQIP

-1500 YEANGIH
+1500 YEANGIYIK
-1507 VRETPRK
+1507 ETPRK

>member
-1 MDKYDKNVPSDYDG
+1 MDKYDKNVPSEYDG

-55 QFTKATAKAMGLN
+55 QFTKATAKAMGLR
-68 VTDGPDDDRLVPEL
+68 VTDGPDDDRLNPEL
-82 SINAAAKHL
+82 AIDAAAKHL
-91 AELVNKFDGDELKAA
+91 AGLVNKFDGDELKAA

-115 LGAPQLEAYTKGDFS
+115 LGSPQLEAYTKGDFS

-163 KGKGIPSDVGLGG
+163 KGKGIPSEVGLGD
-176 IEVEGKR
+176 IQVEGMR
-183 KVTDV
+183 KVTDAI
-188 LPEST
+188 PEST
-193 GLNIK
+193 GLDIK

-217 KQELSEYDARSTFF
+217 KQELSEYDDRSIFF
-231 GFKKD
+231 GFKD
-236 VDAEIHNSP
+236 AASAEIDNSV

-253 RLDNSFDVFKDVIT
+253 RLDNGFDVFKDVIT
-267 PTRWNSYVPTQEDLE
+267 PTRWNSYQPTKEDLD

-293 YGVVT
+293 YSVVT
-298 GGDAETWDDLIK
+298 GGDGENWDDLID
-310 LAKENYEKD
+310 LAKRNYEND
-319 LQRADSGIGAQL
+319 LKKADASIGAQL
-331 AAGVIGAAFDPLSY
+331 SAGVVGAAFDPLSY

-366 AQSAAIN
+366 AESAAIN
-373 VASEGLRTSIA
+373 MASEGLRTSIV
-384 GGEANYTGAVLGGL
+384 GGDANYAGAVLGGL

-436 ARETAFNANSEDLSK
+436 ARETAFNANSVDMSK
-451 MNTDSIKFDR
+451 MNTDGTKFDR
-461 EYGGVNYAPL
+461 EYSGVNYAPL

-521 YKTHRSDN
+521 LKTLRSEN
-529 AAVRSIARDLVRS
+529 TSVRSIASDLVRS
-542 PTGMESG
+542 PSGMESG

-562 SRLSSNDNRDYNLYY
+562 SRLSSNDNRDWNLYY
-577 DKMMEVMKDPE
+577 DKMSEVMKDPE
-588 FTVGAPKMSRAE
+588 FTVGAPRMSKAE
-600 AVEYIDRK
+600 AVEFIDRK
-608 IALAIEHPELQANLS
+608 IALAIEHPEMQANLS

-647 AVFGNA
+647 AVFGNP

-662 NNKGTYVPRVYDT
+662 RNKGTYIPRVYDT
-675 QSKNFRIQQLGSREA
+675 QSKNLYIQRLGSREA
-690 FQEAIAESLLASY
+690 LQEAIAESSLASY
-703 YLRPATKARVD
+703 YLRPEVKARID
-714 AHLREVYADEFEK
+714 EHLMEVNGLK
-727 ATKGAQAAADTE
+727 STKD
-739 NFLRSQESTA
+739 
-749 PKMPDTL
+749 
-756 VTSGNQV
+756 VTH
-763 GKQKV
+763 
-768 TNGVVDG
+768 
-775 DYMSG
+775 
-780 RRDYSG
+780 
-786 ETPYMVDGDFV
+786 EMV
-797 YYTAKTRTGDEFSVD
+797 R
-812 VFTKSGEHAGG
+812 
-823 VDFVKRIGDE
+823 
-833 WQNPSV
+833 
-839 EVKEKFRRKGIAT
+839 
-852 KMYNIAETESPD
+852 
-864 YVYRGSD
+864 
-871 PRVGGVR
+871 
-878 TPDGRAFRDHY
+878 
-889 NSKPAAKIE
+889 
-898 RQKFTPERPPVEA
+898 
-911 KFDEETLLRYLAKK
+911 K
-925 YAMKSAYGI
+925 YAMDKAYGI
-934 SHEDKFSASS
+934 SHTDQFSASS
-944 IVDENINGLVGIEN
+944 IVDENITGLVGIEN

-977 DGSQFSVDD
+977 DGSSFCVDD

-1028 KQAEGNGKLKGE
+1028 AQAEGNGKLKGE

-1059 EGALQTALRSL
+1059 EGALGTALRSL

-1083 IMNFGEISAM
+1083 LQNFTEIGAM
-1093 LVKGNVSAVTH
+1093 LIKGNVSAVTH
-1104 GIPMINDLV
+1104 GIPMINDWV

-1155 DTKAVLAN
+1155 DTNAVLAN
-1163 VVGTLRFGTQELAA
+1163 VVGTIRFGTQELAA
-1177 RSPWTIMLNGTTNY
+1177 RSPWTAMLNGTTNY

-1196 RQGVLGDIASAVLSG
+1196 RQGVLGDIASAALSG

-1237 LFRDHATRDSSG
+1237 LFRDHTTRDANG

-1273 KVAGETILRP
+1273 KVAGETIMRP

-1297 VKMVMQFKDF
+1297 VKMVMQFKNF
-1307 VIKSLNA
+1307 VIKSLNSR
-1314 KFVRSFYEAT
+1314 FVRSFYEAT

-1332 ALTHIVACG
+1332 ALTHIVSCG
-1341 LAGGLYVGQAHLKA
+1341 LAGGYFVGQAHLKA
-1355 ASLQEDK
+1355 AALPEDK
-1362 RKEYLKLALDP
+1362 RKEYLKMALDP

-1409 RSTVLPKQPE
+1409 RSTILPKQPE

-1433 GMISGALGDQIP
+1433 GMISGALGEQIP

-1507 VRETPRK
+1507 IKETPRK